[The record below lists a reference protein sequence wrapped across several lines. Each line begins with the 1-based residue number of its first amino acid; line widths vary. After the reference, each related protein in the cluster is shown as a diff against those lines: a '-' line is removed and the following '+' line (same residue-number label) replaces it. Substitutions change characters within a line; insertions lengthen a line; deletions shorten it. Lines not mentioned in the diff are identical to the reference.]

1 MKKLIIFSLLVVC
14 FVQATFAIP
23 AYPKPLKVKQAD
35 GSWITIQ
42 MHGDEHGH
50 YVMTSDGIPL
60 VFNAQLRNYEYA
72 DWKNGEVQASGIK
85 ATEASDRSAQVKKF
99 IESQDKSAILESFKR
114 ARLQQLQQV
123 FSARRN
129 ASLKN
134 GINSASPLSAVS
146 SLVSRSSSNPQEE
159 KLNNFPTTGEVHS
172 LVILVQFA
180 DTKFSTVGSDAHQ
193 FFNSML
199 NEPGFTYSNGAN
211 GSARDFYV
219 NSSNGKFQPQFDVIG
234 PVTLP
239 KKYSYYG
246 ANKGS
251 STDNPVA
258 LEEFVREACTL
269 ADPLVD
275 FSQYDHNQDGFIDNI
290 YFFYAGKG
298 EADSG
303 DGNAIWPHS
312 AYYADIAK
320 EAGVTQKSLK
330 LDGIEVGNYT
340 CSNEINGTII
350 TPQPAGIGTFVHEFG
365 HVLGLADHYDI
376 YYGMATFT
384 PGSFDTMDRASYN
397 NNGNT
402 PAAFSAYERACLG
415 WLDLTV
421 LKNGVDTLNVLPDLN
436 DSNKAYMVPVG
447 GTNDQEYFIME
458 NRQQKGWDAF
468 IPGHGML
475 LWHIDYEAK
484 AWEKNELNITGT
496 HQRVDIVE
504 ADNKLTDNT
513 RSGDPFPGT
522 SNVTQCNLTSWAGGK
537 VMSLDDIEEKDGII
551 NLMLGGLNL
560 KLNTPDV
567 KVTEVQDSSIVVGWT
582 DVPVAKRYVLN
593 ISSVVN
599 GKKES
604 LPLYNNKVYTAAQ
617 PSLHVEGL
625 SPETTYEITLQA
637 NRGSYS
643 SDVYTQQFTTAAI
656 PFSKYYVTDVKATA
670 VGKTG
675 FTASW
680 KGMEVADD
688 YVVTLHKLVYATEA
702 TQKGYDFSKE
712 LEGMPSLWKTNGNL
726 SVNNYG
732 EESPCLRLNKI
743 DTYLKMASVG
753 HRISSVKFFAKSS
766 SSTKA
771 TLAVEAYQNG
781 EWKQIA
787 TLQGGAD
794 MASGDT
800 YSYDLPELADSVRL
814 NVIQRT
820 SGAFYIDDVLLGC
833 NALIHEPVAAYQKV
847 STNGKTEFAFSGLD
861 TDATYALVVNA
872 SKKGELSYGSK
883 ELIVTPASSTGIS
896 SVTATPSRNGQKRY
910 YDLNGRRVPAK
921 EMRHGIYIV
930 KQGNSVYKIVR

>member
-1 MKKLIIFSLLVVC
+1 MKRIIIFSLLVVC
-14 FVQATFAIP
+14 FVQTTFAIP

-35 GSWITIQ
+35 GSWLTIQ
-42 MHGDEHGH
+42 MRGDEHGH
-50 YVMTSDGIPL
+50 YVLTSDGIPL
-60 VFNAQLRNYEYA
+60 VFNARQKNYEYA
-72 DWKNGEVQASGIK
+72 DWKDGKVQASGIK
-85 ATEASDRSAQVKKF
+85 AVEASERTAKVKAF
-99 IESQDKSAILESFKR
+99 VESQDKSAILESFKR
-114 ARLQQLQQV
+114 ARLQQLQQTL
-123 FSARRN
+123 SSRRN
-129 ASLKN
+129 ASLKV
-134 GINSASPLSAVS
+134 G
-146 SLVSRSSSNPQEE
+146 SNPQKE
-159 KLNNFPTTGEVHS
+159 KLNNFPTIGEVHS

-193 FFNSML
+193 FFNNML

-211 GSARDFYV
+211 GSARDFYL
-219 NSSNGKFQPQFDVIG
+219 NSSNGRFQPQFDVIG

-239 KKYSYYG
+239 EKYSYYG
-246 ANKGS
+246 ANQGS
-251 STDNPVA
+251 SVDNPA
-258 LEEFVREACTL
+258 RLEQFVREACTL

-275 FSQYDHNQDGFIDNI
+275 FSQYDHNQDGYIDNI

-312 AYYADIAK
+312 AYYSDMAK
-320 EAGVTQKSLK
+320 DAGLSETSLK

-340 CSNEINGTII
+340 CSNEINGTLI

-365 HVLGLADHYDI
+365 HVLGLADHYDVN
-376 YYGMATFT
+376 YGMTTFA
-384 PGSFDTMDRASYN
+384 PGSFDTMAQASYN

-421 LKNGVDTLNVLPDLN
+421 LKNGVDSLNVLPDLN
-436 DSNKAYMVPVG
+436 DSNKAYVVPVG
-447 GTNDQEYFIME
+447 GTNDEEYFIME
-458 NRQQKGWDAF
+458 NRQKKGWDAF

-475 LWHIDYEAK
+475 LWHIDYDAK

-513 RSGDPFPGT
+513 RAGDPFPGT

-643 SDVYTQQFTTAAI
+643 SDVYTQQLTTAAI

-680 KGMEVADD
+680 KGMEAADD
-688 YVVTLHKLVYATEA
+688 YVVTLHKLVYATES
-702 TQKGYDFSKE
+702 TQKGYDFSDE
-712 LEGMPSLWKTNGNL
+712 LEGMPSLWETNGNL
-726 SVNNYG
+726 SMNNYG

-743 DTYLKMASVG
+743 DTYLKMASAG
-753 HRISSVKFFAKSS
+753 NRISSVKFFAKSS

-847 STNGKTEFAFSGLD
+847 STNGKTEFAFSGLE

-872 SKKGELSYGSK
+872 SKKGELSYSSK

-896 SVTATPSRNGQKRY
+896 SVTVTPSRNGQKRF
-910 YDLNGRRVPAK
+910 YDLNGRRVSAK
-921 EMRHGIYIV
+921 EMRYGIYIV

>member
-1 MKKLIIFSLLVVC
+1 M
-14 FVQATFAIP
+14 QTTFAIP

-35 GSWITIQ
+35 GSWLTIQ
-42 MHGDEHGH
+42 MRGDEHGH
-50 YVMTSDGIPL
+50 YVLTSDGIPL
-60 VFNAQLRNYEYA
+60 VFNARQENYEYA
-72 DWKNGEVQASGIK
+72 DWKDGKVQASGIK
-85 ATEASDRSAQVKKF
+85 AVEASERTAKVKAF
-99 IESQDKSAILESFKR
+99 VESLDKSAILESFKR
-114 ARLQQLQQV
+114 ARLQQLQQTL
-123 FSARRN
+123 SSRRN
-129 ASLKN
+129 ASLKA
-134 GINSASPLSAVS
+134 G
-146 SLVSRSSSNPQEE
+146 SNPQKE
-159 KLNNFPTTGEVHS
+159 KLNNFPTIGEVHS

-193 FFNSML
+193 FFNNML

-211 GSARDFYV
+211 GSARDFYL
-219 NSSNGKFQPQFDVIG
+219 NSSNGRFQPQFDVIG

-239 KKYSYYG
+239 EKYSYYG
-246 ANKGS
+246 ANQGS
-251 STDNPVA
+251 SVDNPA
-258 LEEFVREACTL
+258 RLEQFVREACTL

-275 FSQYDHNQDGFIDNI
+275 FSQYDHNQDGYIDNI

-312 AYYADIAK
+312 AYYSDMAK
-320 EAGVTQKSLK
+320 DAGLSETSLK

-340 CSNEINGTII
+340 CSNEINGTLI

-365 HVLGLADHYDI
+365 HVLGLADHYDVN
-376 YYGMATFT
+376 YGMTTFA
-384 PGSFDTMDRASYN
+384 PGSFDTMAQASYN

-421 LKNGVDTLNVLPDLN
+421 LKNGVDSLNVLPDLN
-436 DSNKAYMVPVG
+436 DSNKAYVVPVG
-447 GTNDQEYFIME
+447 GTNDEEYFIME
-458 NRQQKGWDAF
+458 NRQKKGWDAF

-475 LWHIDYEAK
+475 LWHIDYDAK

-513 RSGDPFPGT
+513 RAGDPFPGT

-643 SDVYTQQFTTAAI
+643 SAVYTQQLTTAAI

-680 KGMEVADD
+680 EGMEAADD

-702 TQKGYDFSKE
+702 TQKGYDFSDE

-726 SVNNYG
+726 SMNNYG

-753 HRISSVKFFAKSS
+753 NRISSVKFFAKSS

-847 STNGKTEFAFSGLD
+847 STNGKTEFAFSGLE

-872 SKKGELSYGSK
+872 SKKGELSYSSK

-896 SVTATPSRNGQKRY
+896 SVTVTPSRNGQKRF
-910 YDLNGRRVPAK
+910 YDLNGRKVSAK

>member
-1 MKKLIIFSLLVVC
+1 M
-14 FVQATFAIP
+14 QTTFAIP

-35 GSWITIQ
+35 GSWLTIQ
-42 MHGDEHGH
+42 MRGDEHGH
-50 YVMTSDGIPL
+50 YVLTSDGIPL
-60 VFNAQLRNYEYA
+60 VFNARQENYEYA
-72 DWKNGEVQASGIK
+72 DWKDGKVQASGIK
-85 ATEASDRSAQVKKF
+85 AVEASERTAKVKAF
-99 IESQDKSAILESFKR
+99 VESLDKSAILESFKR
-114 ARLQQLQQV
+114 ARLQQLQQTL
-123 FSARRN
+123 SSRRN
-129 ASLKN
+129 ASLKA
-134 GINSASPLSAVS
+134 G
-146 SLVSRSSSNPQEE
+146 SNPQKE
-159 KLNNFPTTGEVHS
+159 KLNNFPTIGEVHS

-193 FFNSML
+193 FFNNML

-211 GSARDFYV
+211 GSARDFYL
-219 NSSNGKFQPQFDVIG
+219 NSSNGRFQPQFDVIG

-239 KKYSYYG
+239 EKYSYYG

-251 STDNPVA
+251 SVDNPA
-258 LEEFVREACTL
+258 RLEQFVREACTL

-275 FSQYDHNQDGFIDNI
+275 FSQYDHNQDGYIDNI

-312 AYYADIAK
+312 AYYSDMAK
-320 EAGVTQKSLK
+320 DAGLSETSLK
-330 LDGIEVGNYT
+330 LNGVEVGNYT
-340 CSNEINGTII
+340 CSNEINGTLI

-365 HVLGLADHYDI
+365 HVLGLADHYDVN
-376 YYGMATFT
+376 YGMTTFA
-384 PGSFDTMDRASYN
+384 PGSFDTMAQASYN

-447 GTNDQEYFIME
+447 GTNDEEYFIME
-458 NRQQKGWDAF
+458 NRQKKGWDAF

-475 LWHIDYEAK
+475 LWHIDYDAK
-484 AWEKNELNITGT
+484 AWEKNELNITVT

-513 RSGDPFPGT
+513 RAGDPFPGT

-643 SDVYTQQFTTAAI
+643 SAVYTQQLTTAAI

-680 KGMEVADD
+680 KGMEAADD
-688 YVVTLHKLVYATEA
+688 YVVTLHKLVYATES
-702 TQKGYDFSKE
+702 TQKGYDFSDE

-726 SVNNYG
+726 SMNNYG

-753 HRISSVKFFAKSS
+753 NRISSVKFFAKSS

-787 TLQGGAD
+787 TLWGGAD

-847 STNGKTEFAFSGLD
+847 STNGKTEFAFSGLE

-872 SKKGELSYGSK
+872 SKKGELSYSSK

-896 SVTATPSRNGQKRY
+896 SVTVTPSRNGQKRF
-910 YDLNGRRVPAK
+910 YDLNGRRVSAK

-930 KQGNSVYKIVR
+930 KQGNCVYKIVR

>member
-1 MKKLIIFSLLVVC
+1 MKKIIIFSLLVVC
-14 FVQATFAIP
+14 FVQTTFAIP

-35 GSWITIQ
+35 GSWLTIQ
-42 MHGDEHGH
+42 MRGDEHGH
-50 YVMTSDGIPL
+50 YVLTSDGIPL
-60 VFNAQLRNYEYA
+60 VFNARQENYEYA
-72 DWKNGEVQASGIK
+72 DWKDGKVQASGIK
-85 ATEASDRSAQVKKF
+85 AVEASERTAKVKAF
-99 IESQDKSAILESFKR
+99 VESLDESAILESFKR
-114 ARLQQLQQV
+114 ARLQQLQQTL
-123 FSARRN
+123 SSRRN
-129 ASLKN
+129 ASLKA
-134 GINSASPLSAVS
+134 G
-146 SLVSRSSSNPQEE
+146 SNPQKE
-159 KLNNFPTTGEVHS
+159 KLNNFPTIGEVHS

-193 FFNSML
+193 FFNNML

-211 GSARDFYV
+211 GSARDFYL
-219 NSSNGKFQPQFDVIG
+219 NSSVGRFQPQFDVIG

-239 KKYSYYG
+239 EKYSYYG
-246 ANKGS
+246 ANQGS
-251 STDNPVA
+251 SVDNPA
-258 LEEFVREACTL
+258 RLEQFVREACTL

-275 FSQYDHNQDGFIDNI
+275 FSQYDHNQDGYIDNI

-312 AYYADIAK
+312 AYYSDMAK
-320 EAGVTQKSLK
+320 DAGLSETSLK

-340 CSNEINGTII
+340 CSNEINGTLI

-365 HVLGLADHYDI
+365 HVLGLADHYDVN
-376 YYGMATFT
+376 YGMTTFA
-384 PGSFDTMDRASYN
+384 PGSFDTMAQASYN

-421 LKNGVDTLNVLPDLN
+421 LKNGVDSLNVLPDLN
-436 DSNKAYMVPVG
+436 DSNKAYVVPVG
-447 GTNDQEYFIME
+447 GTNDEEYFIME
-458 NRQQKGWDAF
+458 NRQKKGWDAF

-475 LWHIDYEAK
+475 LWHIDYDAK

-504 ADNKLTDNT
+504 ADNKLSDNT
-513 RSGDPFPGT
+513 RAGDPFPGT

-643 SDVYTQQFTTAAI
+643 SAVYTQQLTTAAI

-680 KGMEVADD
+680 EGMEAADD

-702 TQKGYDFSKE
+702 TQKGYDFSDE

-726 SVNNYG
+726 SMNNYG

-753 HRISSVKFFAKSS
+753 NRISSVKFFAKSS

-847 STNGKTEFAFSGLD
+847 STNGKTEFAFSGLE

-872 SKKGELSYGSK
+872 SKKGELSYSSK

-896 SVTATPSRNGQKRY
+896 SVTVTPSRNGQKRF
-910 YDLNGRRVPAK
+910 YDLNGRRVSAK

-930 KQGNSVYKIVR
+930 KQGNCVYKIVR

>member
-1 MKKLIIFSLLVVC
+1 M
-14 FVQATFAIP
+14 QTTFAIP

-35 GSWITIQ
+35 GSWLTIQ
-42 MHGDEHGH
+42 MRGDEHGH
-50 YVMTSDGIPL
+50 YVLTSDGIPL
-60 VFNAQLRNYEYA
+60 VFNARQKNYEYA
-72 DWKNGEVQASGIK
+72 DWKDGKVQASGIK
-85 ATEASDRSAQVKKF
+85 AVEASERTAKVKAFVK
-99 IESQDKSAILESFKR
+99 SQDKSAILESFKR
-114 ARLQQLQQV
+114 ARLQQLQQTL
-123 FSARRN
+123 SSRRN
-129 ASLKN
+129 ASLKV
-134 GINSASPLSAVS
+134 G
-146 SLVSRSSSNPQEE
+146 SNPQKE
-159 KLNNFPTTGEVHS
+159 KLNNFPTIGEVHS

-193 FFNSML
+193 FFNNML

-211 GSARDFYV
+211 GSARDFYL
-219 NSSNGKFQPQFDVIG
+219 NSSNGRFQPQFDVIG

-239 KKYSYYG
+239 EKYSYYG

-251 STDNPVA
+251 SVDNPVR

-269 ADPLVD
+269 ADPSVD

-303 DGNAIWPHS
+303 DGNALWPHS
-312 AYYADIAK
+312 AYYSDIASQ
-320 EAGVTQKSLK
+320 AGAAQTSLK
-330 LDGIEVGNYT
+330 LDGVEVGNYT

-365 HVLGLADHYDI
+365 HVLGLADHYDVN
-376 YYGMATFT
+376 YGITTFA
-384 PGSFDTMDRASYN
+384 PGYFDTMAQASYN

-436 DSNKAYMVPVG
+436 DSNKAYVVPVG

-475 LWHIDYEAK
+475 LWHIDYDAK
-484 AWEKNELNITGT
+484 AWEKNELNITAD

-504 ADNKLTDNT
+504 ADKKLTDNT
-513 RSGDPFPGT
+513 RAGDPFPGT

-537 VMSLDDIEEKDGII
+537 VMSLDDIEEKDGVI

-567 KVTEVQDSSIVVGWT
+567 KVAEVQDSSIVVGWT

-625 SPETTYEITLQA
+625 RPETTYEITLQA
-637 NRGSYS
+637 SRGSYS

-680 KGMEVADD
+680 KGMEAADD

-726 SVNNYG
+726 SMNNYG

-743 DTYLKMASVG
+743 DTYLKMASAG
-753 HRISSVKFFAKSS
+753 NRMSSVKFFAKSS

-833 NALIHEPVAAYQKV
+833 NALIHELVAAYQKV
-847 STNGKTEFAFSGLD
+847 STNGKTEFAFSGLE

-872 SKKGELSYGSK
+872 SKKGELSYSSQ

-896 SVTATPSRNGQKRY
+896 SVTATPSRNGQKRF
-910 YDLNGRRVPAK
+910 YDLNGRRVSAK

>member
-1 MKKLIIFSLLVVC
+1 MKKIIIFSLLVVC
-14 FVQATFAIP
+14 FVQTTFAIP

-35 GSWITIQ
+35 GSWLTIQ
-42 MHGDEHGH
+42 MRGDEHGH
-50 YVMTSDGIPL
+50 YVLTPDGIPL
-60 VFNAQLRNYEYA
+60 VFNARQENYEYA
-72 DWKNGEVQASGIK
+72 DWKDGKVQASGIK
-85 ATEASDRSAQVKKF
+85 AVEASERTAKVKAF
-99 IESQDKSAILESFKR
+99 VESLDKSAILESFKR
-114 ARLQQLQQV
+114 ARLQQLQQTL
-123 FSARRN
+123 SSRRN
-129 ASLKN
+129 ASLKA
-134 GINSASPLSAVS
+134 G
-146 SLVSRSSSNPQEE
+146 SNPQKE
-159 KLNNFPTTGEVHS
+159 KLNNFPTIGEVHS

-193 FFNSML
+193 FFNNML

-211 GSARDFYV
+211 GSARDFYL
-219 NSSNGKFQPQFDVIG
+219 NSSNGRFQPQFDVIG

-239 KKYSYYG
+239 EKYSYYG
-246 ANKGS
+246 ANQGS
-251 STDNPVA
+251 SVDNPA
-258 LEEFVREACTL
+258 RLEQFVREACTL

-275 FSQYDHNQDGFIDNI
+275 FSQYDHNQDGYIDNI

-312 AYYADIAK
+312 AYYSDMAK
-320 EAGVTQKSLK
+320 DAGLSETSLK

-340 CSNEINGTII
+340 CSNEINGTLI

-365 HVLGLADHYDI
+365 HVLGLADHYDVN
-376 YYGMATFT
+376 YGMTTFA
-384 PGSFDTMDRASYN
+384 PGSFDTMAQASYN

-421 LKNGVDTLNVLPDLN
+421 LKNGVDSLNVLPDLN
-436 DSNKAYMVPVG
+436 DSNKAYVVPVG
-447 GTNDQEYFIME
+447 GTNDEEYFIME
-458 NRQQKGWDAF
+458 NRQKKGWDAF

-475 LWHIDYEAK
+475 LWHIDYDAK

-513 RSGDPFPGT
+513 RAGDPFPGT

-643 SDVYTQQFTTAAI
+643 SDVYTQQLTTAAI

-680 KGMEVADD
+680 EGMEAADD

-702 TQKGYDFSKE
+702 TQKGYDFSDE

-726 SVNNYG
+726 SMNNYG

-753 HRISSVKFFAKSS
+753 NRISSVKFFAKSS

-847 STNGKTEFAFSGLD
+847 STNGKTEFAFSGLE

-872 SKKGELSYGSK
+872 SKKGELSYSSK

-896 SVTATPSRNGQKRY
+896 SVTVTPSRNGQKRF
-910 YDLNGRRVPAK
+910 YDLNGRRVSAK

-930 KQGNSVYKIVR
+930 KQGNCVYKIVR

>member
-1 MKKLIIFSLLVVC
+1 MKKIIILSLLVVC
-14 FVQATFAIP
+14 FVQTTFAIP

-35 GSWITIQ
+35 GSWLTIQ
-42 MHGDEHGH
+42 MRGDEHGH
-50 YVMTSDGIPL
+50 YVLTSDGIPL
-60 VFNAQLRNYEYA
+60 VFNARQKNYEYA
-72 DWKNGEVQASGIK
+72 DWKNGKVQASGFK
-85 ATEASDRSAQVKKF
+85 ATEVSERSAQVKSF
-99 IESQDKSAILESFKR
+99 IQAQDKSAILESFKR
-114 ARLQQLQQV
+114 ARLQQLQQTL
-123 FSARRN
+123 SSRRN
-129 ASLKN
+129 ASLKA
-134 GINSASPLSAVS
+134 G
-146 SLVSRSSSNPQEE
+146 SNPQKE
-159 KLNNFPTTGEVHS
+159 KLNNFPTIGEVHS

-180 DTKFSTVGSDAHQ
+180 DTKFSTVGSDAYQ
-193 FFNSML
+193 FFDNML

-211 GSARDFYV
+211 GSARDFYL
-219 NSSNGKFQPQFDVIG
+219 NSSNGRFQPKFDVIG

-239 KKYSYYG
+239 EKYSYYG

-251 STDNPVA
+251 SVDNPVR
-258 LEEFVREACTL
+258 LEEFVREACKL
-269 ADPLVD
+269 ADPSVD

-312 AYYADIAK
+312 AYYSDIASQ
-320 EAGVTQKSLK
+320 AGAAQTSLK
-330 LDGIEVGNYT
+330 LDGVEVGNYT

-365 HVLGLADHYDI
+365 HVLGLADHYDVN
-376 YYGMATFT
+376 YGITTFA
-384 PGSFDTMDRASYN
+384 PGYFDTMAQASYN

-436 DSNKAYMVPVG
+436 DSNKAYVVPVG

-475 LWHIDYEAK
+475 LWHIDYDAK

-513 RSGDPFPGT
+513 CSGDPFPGT

-617 PSLHVEGL
+617 PSLHVERL

-680 KGMEVADD
+680 KGMEAADD

-726 SVNNYG
+726 SMNNYG

-743 DTYLKMASVG
+743 DTYLKMASAG
-753 HRISSVKFFAKSS
+753 NRISSVKFFAKSS

>member
-1 MKKLIIFSLLVVC
+1 MKKIIIFSLLVVC
-14 FVQATFAIP
+14 FVQTTFAIP

-35 GSWITIQ
+35 GSWLTIQ
-42 MHGDEHGH
+42 MRGDEHGH
-50 YVMTSDGIPL
+50 YVLTSDGIPL
-60 VFNAQLRNYEYA
+60 VFNARQENYEYA
-72 DWKNGEVQASGIK
+72 DWKDGKVQASGIK
-85 ATEASDRSAQVKKF
+85 AVEASERTAKVKAF
-99 IESQDKSAILESFKR
+99 VESLDKSAILESFKR
-114 ARLQQLQQV
+114 ARLQQLQQTL
-123 FSARRN
+123 SSRRN
-129 ASLKN
+129 ASLKA
-134 GINSASPLSAVS
+134 G
-146 SLVSRSSSNPQEE
+146 SNPQKE
-159 KLNNFPTTGEVHS
+159 KLNNFPTIGEVHS

-193 FFNSML
+193 FFNNML

-211 GSARDFYV
+211 GSARDFYL
-219 NSSNGKFQPQFDVIG
+219 NSSNGRFQPQFDVIG

-239 KKYSYYG
+239 EKYSYYG
-246 ANKGS
+246 ANQGS
-251 STDNPVA
+251 SVDNPA
-258 LEEFVREACTL
+258 RLEQFVREACTL

-275 FSQYDHNQDGFIDNI
+275 FSQYDHNQDGYIDNI

-312 AYYADIAK
+312 AYYSDMAK
-320 EAGVTQKSLK
+320 DAGLSETSLK

-340 CSNEINGTII
+340 CSNEINGTLI

-365 HVLGLADHYDI
+365 HVLGLADHYDVN
-376 YYGMATFT
+376 YGMTTFA
-384 PGSFDTMDRASYN
+384 PGSFDTMAQASYN

-421 LKNGVDTLNVLPDLN
+421 LKNGVDSLNVLPDLN
-436 DSNKAYMVPVG
+436 DSNKAYVVPVG
-447 GTNDQEYFIME
+447 GTNDEEYFIME
-458 NRQQKGWDAF
+458 NRQKKGWDAF

-475 LWHIDYEAK
+475 LWHIDYDAK

-513 RSGDPFPGT
+513 RAGDPFPGT

-643 SDVYTQQFTTAAI
+643 SAVYTQQLTTAAI

-680 KGMEVADD
+680 EGMEAADD

-702 TQKGYDFSKE
+702 TQKGYDFSDE

-726 SVNNYG
+726 SMNNYG

-753 HRISSVKFFAKSS
+753 NRISSVKFFAKSS
-766 SSTKA
+766 FSTKA

-847 STNGKTEFAFSGLD
+847 STNGKTEFAFSGLE

-872 SKKGELSYGSK
+872 SKKGELSYSSK

-896 SVTATPSRNGQKRY
+896 SVTVTPSRNGQKRF
-910 YDLNGRRVPAK
+910 YDLNGRRVSAK

-930 KQGNSVYKIVR
+930 KQGNCVYKIVR

>member
-320 EAGVTQKSLK
+320 EAGGTQKSLK

-458 NRQQKGWDAF
+458 NRQQKG
-468 IPGHGML
+468 
-475 LWHIDYEAK
+475 
-484 AWEKNELNITGT
+484 
-496 HQRVDIVE
+496 
-504 ADNKLTDNT
+504 
-513 RSGDPFPGT
+513 
-522 SNVTQCNLTSWAGGK
+522 
-537 VMSLDDIEEKDGII
+537 
-551 NLMLGGLNL
+551 
-560 KLNTPDV
+560 
-567 KVTEVQDSSIVVGWT
+567 
-582 DVPVAKRYVLN
+582 
-593 ISSVVN
+593 
-599 GKKES
+599 
-604 LPLYNNKVYTAAQ
+604 
-617 PSLHVEGL
+617 
-625 SPETTYEITLQA
+625 
-637 NRGSYS
+637 
-643 SDVYTQQFTTAAI
+643 
-656 PFSKYYVTDVKATA
+656 
-670 VGKTG
+670 
-675 FTASW
+675 
-680 KGMEVADD
+680 
-688 YVVTLHKLVYATEA
+688 
-702 TQKGYDFSKE
+702 
-712 LEGMPSLWKTNGNL
+712 
-726 SVNNYG
+726 
-732 EESPCLRLNKI
+732 
-743 DTYLKMASVG
+743 
-753 HRISSVKFFAKSS
+753 
-766 SSTKA
+766 
-771 TLAVEAYQNG
+771 
-781 EWKQIA
+781 
-787 TLQGGAD
+787 
-794 MASGDT
+794 
-800 YSYDLPELADSVRL
+800 
-814 NVIQRT
+814 
-820 SGAFYIDDVLLGC
+820 
-833 NALIHEPVAAYQKV
+833 
-847 STNGKTEFAFSGLD
+847 
-861 TDATYALVVNA
+861 
-872 SKKGELSYGSK
+872 
-883 ELIVTPASSTGIS
+883 
-896 SVTATPSRNGQKRY
+896 
-910 YDLNGRRVPAK
+910 
-921 EMRHGIYIV
+921 
-930 KQGNSVYKIVR
+930 

>member
-1 MKKLIIFSLLVVC
+1 MKKIIIFSLLVVC
-14 FVQATFAIP
+14 FVQTTFAIP

-35 GSWITIQ
+35 GSWLTIQ
-42 MHGDEHGH
+42 MRGDEHGH
-50 YVMTSDGIPL
+50 YVLTSDGIPL
-60 VFNAQLRNYEYA
+60 VFNARQENYEYA
-72 DWKNGEVQASGIK
+72 DWKDGKVQASGIK
-85 ATEASDRSAQVKKF
+85 AVEASERTAKVKAF
-99 IESQDKSAILESFKR
+99 VESLDKSAILESFKR
-114 ARLQQLQQV
+114 ARLQQLQQTL
-123 FSARRN
+123 SSRRN
-129 ASLKN
+129 ASLKA
-134 GINSASPLSAVS
+134 G
-146 SLVSRSSSNPQEE
+146 SNPQKE
-159 KLNNFPTTGEVHS
+159 KLNNFPTIGEVHS

-193 FFNSML
+193 FFNNML

-211 GSARDFYV
+211 GSARDFYL
-219 NSSNGKFQPQFDVIG
+219 NSSNGRFQPQFDVIG

-239 KKYSYYG
+239 EKYSYYG
-246 ANKGS
+246 ANQGS
-251 STDNPVA
+251 SVDNPA
-258 LEEFVREACTL
+258 RLEQFVREACTL

-275 FSQYDHNQDGFIDNI
+275 FSQYDHNQDGYIDNI

-312 AYYADIAK
+312 AYYSDMAK
-320 EAGVTQKSLK
+320 DAGLSETSLK

-340 CSNEINGTII
+340 CSNEINGTLI

-365 HVLGLADHYDI
+365 HVLGLADHYDVN
-376 YYGMATFT
+376 YGMTTFA
-384 PGSFDTMDRASYN
+384 PGSFDTMAQASYN

-421 LKNGVDTLNVLPDLN
+421 LKNGVDSLNVLPDLN
-436 DSNKAYMVPVG
+436 DSNKAYVVPVG
-447 GTNDQEYFIME
+447 ETNDEEYFIME
-458 NRQQKGWDAF
+458 NRQKKGWDAF

-475 LWHIDYEAK
+475 LWHIDYDAK

-513 RSGDPFPGT
+513 RAGDPFPGT

-643 SDVYTQQFTTAAI
+643 SDVYTQQLTTAAI

-680 KGMEVADD
+680 EGMEAADD

-702 TQKGYDFSKE
+702 TQKGYDFSDE

-726 SVNNYG
+726 SMNNYG

-753 HRISSVKFFAKSS
+753 NRISSVKFFAKSS

-847 STNGKTEFAFSGLD
+847 STNGKTEFAFSGLE

-872 SKKGELSYGSK
+872 SKKGELSYSSK

-896 SVTATPSRNGQKRY
+896 SVTVTPSRNGQKRF
-910 YDLNGRRVPAK
+910 YDLNGRRVSAK

-930 KQGNSVYKIVR
+930 KQGNCVYKIVR

>member
-1 MKKLIIFSLLVVC
+1 M
-14 FVQATFAIP
+14 
-23 AYPKPLKVKQAD
+23 
-35 GSWITIQ
+35 
-42 MHGDEHGH
+42 
-50 YVMTSDGIPL
+50 
-60 VFNAQLRNYEYA
+60 AQ
-72 DWKNGEVQASGIK
+72 
-85 ATEASDRSAQVKKF
+85 
-99 IESQDKSAILESFKR
+99 
-114 ARLQQLQQV
+114 
-123 FSARRN
+123 
-129 ASLKN
+129 
-134 GINSASPLSAVS
+134 
-146 SLVSRSSSNPQEE
+146 
-159 KLNNFPTTGEVHS
+159 
-172 LVILVQFA
+172 
-180 DTKFSTVGSDAHQ
+180 
-193 FFNSML
+193 
-199 NEPGFTYSNGAN
+199 
-211 GSARDFYV
+211 
-219 NSSNGKFQPQFDVIG
+219 
-234 PVTLP
+234 
-239 KKYSYYG
+239 
-246 ANKGS
+246 
-251 STDNPVA
+251 
-258 LEEFVREACTL
+258 
-269 ADPLVD
+269 
-275 FSQYDHNQDGFIDNI
+275 
-290 YFFYAGKG
+290 
-298 EADSG
+298 
-303 DGNAIWPHS
+303 
-312 AYYADIAK
+312 
-320 EAGVTQKSLK
+320 
-330 LDGIEVGNYT
+330 
-340 CSNEINGTII
+340 
-350 TPQPAGIGTFVHEFG
+350 
-365 HVLGLADHYDI
+365 
-376 YYGMATFT
+376 
-384 PGSFDTMDRASYN
+384 ASYN

-436 DSNKAYMVPVG
+436 DSNKAYVVPVG

-458 NRQQKGWDAF
+458 NRQQKGWDKF

-475 LWHIDYEAK
+475 LWHIDYDAK

-496 HQRVDIVE
+496 HQRLDIVE

-513 RSGDPFPGT
+513 RAGDPFPGT

-537 VMSLDDIEEKDGII
+537 VMSLDDIEEKDGFI

-582 DVPVAKRYVLN
+582 DVPVAKQYVLN

-617 PSLHVEGL
+617 PSLHVERL

-680 KGMEVADD
+680 KGMEAADD

-726 SVNNYG
+726 SMNNYG

-743 DTYLKMASVG
+743 DTYLKVASAG
-753 HRISSVKFFAKSS
+753 NRISSVKFFAKSS

-847 STNGKTEFAFSGLD
+847 STNGKTEFAFSGLE

-872 SKKGELSYGSK
+872 SKKGELSYSSK

-896 SVTATPSRNGQKRY
+896 SVTATPSRNGQKRF
-910 YDLNGRRVPAK
+910 YDLNGRRVSAK

>member
-1 MKKLIIFSLLVVC
+1 MKRIIIFSLLVVC
-14 FVQATFAIP
+14 FVQTTFAIP

-35 GSWITIQ
+35 GSWLTIQ
-42 MHGDEHGH
+42 MRGDEHGH
-50 YVMTSDGIPL
+50 YVLTSDGIPL
-60 VFNAQLRNYEYA
+60 VFNARQKNYEYA
-72 DWKNGEVQASGIK
+72 DWKDGKVQASGIK
-85 ATEASDRSAQVKKF
+85 AAEASERTAKVKAFVK
-99 IESQDKSAILESFKR
+99 SQDKSAILESFKR
-114 ARLQQLQQV
+114 ARLQQLQQTL
-123 FSARRN
+123 SSRRN
-129 ASLKN
+129 VSLK
-134 GINSASPLSAVS
+134 A
-146 SLVSRSSSNPQEE
+146 SSNPQKE
-159 KLNNFPTTGEVHS
+159 KLNNFPTIGEVHS

-193 FFNSML
+193 FFNNML

-211 GSARDFYV
+211 GSARDFYL
-219 NSSNGKFQPQFDVIG
+219 NSSNGRFQPQFDVIG

-239 KKYSYYG
+239 EKYSYYG

-251 STDNPVA
+251 SVDNPVR

-269 ADPLVD
+269 AAPSVD

-303 DGNAIWPHS
+303 DGNALWPHS
-312 AYYADIAK
+312 AYYSDMAK
-320 EAGVTQKSLK
+320 DAGLSETSLK

-340 CSNEINGTII
+340 CSNEINGTLI

-365 HVLGLADHYDI
+365 HVLGLADHYDVN
-376 YYGMATFT
+376 YGMTTFA
-384 PGSFDTMDRASYN
+384 PGSFDTMAQASYN

-421 LKNGVDTLNVLPDLN
+421 LKNGVDSLNVLPDLN
-436 DSNKAYMVPVG
+436 DSNKAYVVPVG
-447 GTNDQEYFIME
+447 GTNDEEYFIME

-475 LWHIDYEAK
+475 LWHIDYDAK

-513 RSGDPFPGT
+513 RAGDPFPGT

-582 DVPVAKRYVLN
+582 DVPVAKQYVLN

-604 LPLYNNKVYTAAQ
+604 LPLYKNKVYTVAQ
-617 PSLHVEGL
+617 PSLHVERL

-656 PFSKYYVTDVKATA
+656 PFSKYYVTGVKATA

-680 KGMEVADD
+680 KGMEAADD

-726 SVNNYG
+726 SMNNYG

-743 DTYLKMASVG
+743 DTYLKMASAG
-753 HRISSVKFFAKSS
+753 NRISSVKFFAKSS

-847 STNGKTEFAFSGLD
+847 STNGKTEFAFSGLE

-872 SKKGELSYGSK
+872 SKKGELSYSSK

-896 SVTATPSRNGQKRY
+896 SVTATPSRNGQKRF
-910 YDLNGRRVPAK
+910 YDLNGRRVSAK

-930 KQGNSVYKIVR
+930 KQGHSVYKIVR

>member
-1 MKKLIIFSLLVVC
+1 MKRIIIFSLLVVC
-14 FVQATFAIP
+14 FVQTTFAIP

-35 GSWITIQ
+35 GSWLTIQ
-42 MHGDEHGH
+42 MRGDEHGH
-50 YVMTSDGIPL
+50 YVLTSDGIPL
-60 VFNAQLRNYEYA
+60 VFNARQKNYEYA
-72 DWKNGEVQASGIK
+72 DWKDGKVQASGIK
-85 ATEASDRSAQVKKF
+85 AVEVSERTAKVKAF
-99 IESQDKSAILESFKR
+99 VESQDKSAILESFKR
-114 ARLQQLQQV
+114 ARLQQLQQTL
-123 FSARRN
+123 SSRRN
-129 ASLKN
+129 ASLKV
-134 GINSASPLSAVS
+134 GSC
-146 SLVSRSSSNPQEE
+146 PQKE
-159 KLNNFPTTGEVHS
+159 KLNNFPTIGEVHS

-193 FFNSML
+193 FFNNML

-211 GSARDFYV
+211 GSARDFYL
-219 NSSNGKFQPQFDVIG
+219 NSSNGRFQPQFDVIG

-239 KKYSYYG
+239 EKYSYYG

-251 STDNPVA
+251 SVDNPA
-258 LEEFVREACTL
+258 RLEQFVREACTL

-275 FSQYDHNQDGFIDNI
+275 FSQYDHNQDGYIDNI

-312 AYYADIAK
+312 AYYSDMAK
-320 EAGVTQKSLK
+320 DAGLSETSLK
-330 LDGIEVGNYT
+330 LNGVEVGNYT
-340 CSNEINGTII
+340 CSNEINGTLI

-365 HVLGLADHYDI
+365 HVLGLADHYDVN
-376 YYGMATFT
+376 YGMTTFA
-384 PGSFDTMDRASYN
+384 PGSFDTMAQASYN

-415 WLDLTV
+415 WIDLTM
-421 LKNGVDTLNVLPDLN
+421 LKNGVDSLNVLPDLN
-436 DSNKAYMVPVG
+436 DSNKAYVVPVG
-447 GTNDQEYFIME
+447 GTNDEEYFIME
-458 NRQQKGWDAF
+458 NRQKKGWDAF

-475 LWHIDYEAK
+475 LWHIDYDAK

-513 RSGDPFPGT
+513 RAGDPFPGT

-643 SDVYTQQFTTAAI
+643 SDVYTQQLTTAAI

-680 KGMEVADD
+680 KGMEAADD
-688 YVVTLHKLVYATEA
+688 YVVTLHKLVYATES

-712 LEGMPSLWKTNGNL
+712 LDGMPSLWKTNGNL
-726 SVNNYG
+726 SMNNYG

-743 DTYLKMASVG
+743 DTYLKMASAG
-753 HRISSVKFFAKSS
+753 NRISSVKFFAKSS

-847 STNGKTEFAFSGLD
+847 STNGKTEFAFSGLE

-872 SKKGELSYGSK
+872 SKKGELSYSSK
-883 ELIVTPASSTGIS
+883 ELIVTPASSTGIG
-896 SVTATPSRNGQKRY
+896 SVTATPSRNGQKRF
-910 YDLNGRRVPAK
+910 YDLNGRRVSAK

>member
-1 MKKLIIFSLLVVC
+1 M
-14 FVQATFAIP
+14 QTTFAIP

-35 GSWITIQ
+35 GSWLTIQ
-42 MHGDEHGH
+42 MRGDEHGH
-50 YVMTSDGIPL
+50 YVLTSDGIPL
-60 VFNAQLRNYEYA
+60 VFNARQENYEYA
-72 DWKNGEVQASGIK
+72 DWKDGKVQASGIK
-85 ATEASDRSAQVKKF
+85 AVEASERTAKVKAF
-99 IESQDKSAILESFKR
+99 VESLDKSAILESFKR
-114 ARLQQLQQV
+114 ARLQQLQQTL
-123 FSARRN
+123 SSRRN
-129 ASLKN
+129 ASLKA
-134 GINSASPLSAVS
+134 G
-146 SLVSRSSSNPQEE
+146 SNPQKE
-159 KLNNFPTTGEVHS
+159 KLNNFPTIGEVHS

-193 FFNSML
+193 FFNNML

-211 GSARDFYV
+211 GSARDFYL
-219 NSSNGKFQPQFDVIG
+219 NSSNGRFQPQFDVIG

-239 KKYSYYG
+239 EKYSYYG
-246 ANKGS
+246 ANQGS
-251 STDNPVA
+251 SVDNPA
-258 LEEFVREACTL
+258 RLEQFVREACTL

-275 FSQYDHNQDGFIDNI
+275 FSQYDHNQDGYIDNI

-312 AYYADIAK
+312 AYYSDMAK
-320 EAGVTQKSLK
+320 DAGLSETSLK

-340 CSNEINGTII
+340 CSNEINGTLI

-365 HVLGLADHYDI
+365 HVLGLADHYDVN
-376 YYGMATFT
+376 YGMTTFA
-384 PGSFDTMDRASYN
+384 PGSFDTMAQASYN

-421 LKNGVDTLNVLPDLN
+421 LKNGVDSLNVLPDLN
-436 DSNKAYMVPVG
+436 DSNKAYVVPVG
-447 GTNDQEYFIME
+447 GTNDEEYFIME
-458 NRQQKGWDAF
+458 NRQKKGWDAF

-475 LWHIDYEAK
+475 LWHIDYDAK

-513 RSGDPFPGT
+513 RAGDPFPGT

-643 SDVYTQQFTTAAI
+643 SDVYTQQLTTAAI

-680 KGMEVADD
+680 EGMEAADD

-702 TQKGYDFSKE
+702 TQKGYDFSDE

-726 SVNNYG
+726 SMNNYG

-753 HRISSVKFFAKSS
+753 NRISSVKFFAKSS

-847 STNGKTEFAFSGLD
+847 STNGKTEFAFSGLE

-872 SKKGELSYGSK
+872 SKKGELSYSSK

-896 SVTATPSRNGQKRY
+896 SVTVTPSRNGQKRF
-910 YDLNGRRVPAK
+910 YDLNGRRVSAK

-930 KQGNSVYKIVR
+930 KQGNCVYKIVR

>member
-1 MKKLIIFSLLVVC
+1 MKRIIIFSLLVVC
-14 FVQATFAIP
+14 FVQTTFAIP

-35 GSWITIQ
+35 GSWLTIQ
-42 MHGDEHGH
+42 MRGDEHGH
-50 YVMTSDGIPL
+50 YVLTSDGIPV
-60 VFNAQLRNYEYA
+60 VFNARQRNYEYA
-72 DWKNGEVQASGIK
+72 DWKDGKVQASGIK
-85 ATEASDRSAQVKKF
+85 AVEASERTAKVKAF
-99 IESQDKSAILESFKR
+99 VEGQDKSAILESFKR

-123 FSARRN
+123 LSARRN
-129 ASLKN
+129 VSLK
-134 GINSASPLSAVS
+134 A
-146 SLVSRSSSNPQEE
+146 SSNPQKE
-159 KLNNFPTTGEVHS
+159 KLNNFPTIGEVHS

-193 FFNSML
+193 FFNNML

-211 GSARDFYV
+211 GSARDFYL
-219 NSSNGKFQPQFDVIG
+219 NSSNGRFQPKFDVIG

-239 KKYSYYG
+239 EKYSYYG

-251 STDNPVA
+251 SVDNPVR

-269 ADPLVD
+269 ADPSVD

-312 AYYADIAK
+312 AYYSDIASQ
-320 EAGVTQKSLK
+320 AGTAQTSLK
-330 LDGIEVGNYT
+330 LDGVEVGNYT
-340 CSNEINGTII
+340 CSNEINGTLI

-365 HVLGLADHYDI
+365 HVLGLADHYDVN
-376 YYGMATFT
+376 YGITTFA
-384 PGSFDTMDRASYN
+384 PGSFDTMAQASYN

-436 DSNKAYMVPVG
+436 DSNKAYVVPVG

-475 LWHIDYEAK
+475 LWHIDYDAK

-513 RSGDPFPGT
+513 RAGDPFPGT

-537 VMSLDDIEEKDGII
+537 VMSLDDIEEKDGVI

-567 KVTEVQDSSIVVGWT
+567 KVTEVQDSSIVIGWT

-680 KGMEVADD
+680 KGMEAADD

-726 SVNNYG
+726 SMNNYG

-743 DTYLKMASVG
+743 DTYLKMASAG
-753 HRISSVKFFAKSS
+753 NRISSVKFFAKSS

-814 NVIQRT
+814 NVIKRT

-847 STNGKTEFAFSGLD
+847 STNGKTEFAFSGLE

-872 SKKGELSYGSK
+872 SKKGELSYSSK

-896 SVTATPSRNGQKRY
+896 SVTATPSRNGQKRF
-910 YDLNGRRVPAK
+910 YDLNGRRVSAK

-930 KQGNSVYKIVR
+930 KQGHSVYKIVR

>member
-1 MKKLIIFSLLVVC
+1 M
-14 FVQATFAIP
+14 QTTFAIP

-42 MHGDEHGH
+42 MRGDQHGH
-50 YVMTSDGIPL
+50 YVLTSDGIPL
-60 VFNAQLRNYEYA
+60 VFNARQKNYEYA
-72 DWKNGEVQASGIK
+72 DWKDGKVQASGIK
-85 ATEASDRSAQVKKF
+85 AVEASERTAKVKAF
-99 IESQDKSAILESFKR
+99 VESQDKSAILESFKR
-114 ARLQQLQQV
+114 ARLQQLQQTL
-123 FSARRN
+123 SSRRN
-129 ASLKN
+129 ASLKA
-134 GINSASPLSAVS
+134 G
-146 SLVSRSSSNPQEE
+146 SNPQKE
-159 KLNNFPTTGEVHS
+159 KLNNFPTIGEVHS

-193 FFNSML
+193 FFNNML

-211 GSARDFYV
+211 GSARDFYL
-219 NSSNGKFQPQFDVIG
+219 NSSNGRFQPQFDVIG

-239 KKYSYYG
+239 EKYSYYG
-246 ANKGS
+246 ANQGS
-251 STDNPVA
+251 SVDNPA
-258 LEEFVREACTL
+258 RLEQFVREACTL

-275 FSQYDHNQDGFIDNI
+275 FSQYDHNQDGYIDNI

-312 AYYADIAK
+312 AYYSDMAK
-320 EAGVTQKSLK
+320 DAGLSETSLK

-340 CSNEINGTII
+340 CSNEINGTLI

-365 HVLGLADHYDI
+365 HVLGLADHYDVN
-376 YYGMATFT
+376 YGMTTFA
-384 PGSFDTMDRASYN
+384 PGSFDTMAQASYN

-421 LKNGVDTLNVLPDLN
+421 LKNGVDSLNVLPDLN
-436 DSNKAYMVPVG
+436 DSNKAYVVPVG
-447 GTNDQEYFIME
+447 GTNDEEYFIME

-475 LWHIDYEAK
+475 LWHIDYDAK

-513 RSGDPFPGT
+513 RAGDPFPGT

-617 PSLHVEGL
+617 PSLHVERL

-680 KGMEVADD
+680 KGMEAADD

-726 SVNNYG
+726 SMNNYG

-743 DTYLKMASVG
+743 DTYLKMASAG
-753 HRISSVKFFAKSS
+753 NRISSVKFFAKSS

-847 STNGKTEFAFSGLD
+847 STNGKTEFAFSGLE

-872 SKKGELSYGSK
+872 SKKGELSYSSK

-896 SVTATPSRNGQKRY
+896 SVTVTPSRNGQKRF
-910 YDLNGRRVPAK
+910 YDLNGRRVSAK

-930 KQGNSVYKIVR
+930 KQGNCVYKIVR

>member
-1 MKKLIIFSLLVVC
+1 MKRIIIFSLLVVC
-14 FVQATFAIP
+14 FVQTTFAIP

-35 GSWITIQ
+35 GSWLTIQ
-42 MHGDEHGH
+42 MRGDEHGH
-50 YVMTSDGIPL
+50 YVLTSDGIPL
-60 VFNAQLRNYEYA
+60 VFNARQKNYEYA
-72 DWKNGEVQASGIK
+72 DWKDGKVQASGIK
-85 ATEASDRSAQVKKF
+85 AAEASERTAKVKAF
-99 IESQDKSAILESFKR
+99 VESLDKSAILESFKR
-114 ARLQQLQQV
+114 ARLQQLQQTL
-123 FSARRN
+123 SSRRN
-129 ASLKN
+129 ASLKA
-134 GINSASPLSAVS
+134 G
-146 SLVSRSSSNPQEE
+146 SNPQKE
-159 KLNNFPTTGEVHS
+159 KLNNFPTIGEVHS

-193 FFNSML
+193 FFNNML

-211 GSARDFYV
+211 GSARDFYL
-219 NSSNGKFQPQFDVIG
+219 NSSNGRFQPQFDVIG

-239 KKYSYYG
+239 EKYSYYG
-246 ANKGS
+246 ANQGS
-251 STDNPVA
+251 SVDNPA
-258 LEEFVREACTL
+258 RLEQFVREACTL

-275 FSQYDHNQDGFIDNI
+275 FSQYDHNQDGYIDNI

-312 AYYADIAK
+312 AYYSDMAK
-320 EAGVTQKSLK
+320 DAGLSETSLK

-340 CSNEINGTII
+340 CSNEINGTLI

-365 HVLGLADHYDI
+365 HVLGLADHYDVN
-376 YYGMATFT
+376 YGMTTFA
-384 PGSFDTMDRASYN
+384 PGSFDTMAQASYN

-421 LKNGVDTLNVLPDLN
+421 LKNGVDSLNVLPDLN
-436 DSNKAYMVPVG
+436 DSNKAYVVPVG
-447 GTNDQEYFIME
+447 GTNDEEYFIME
-458 NRQQKGWDAF
+458 NRQKKGWDAF

-475 LWHIDYEAK
+475 LWHIDYDAK

-513 RSGDPFPGT
+513 RAGDPFPGT

-643 SDVYTQQFTTAAI
+643 SDVYTQQLTTAVI

-680 KGMEVADD
+680 KGMEAADD

-712 LEGMPSLWKTNGNL
+712 LDGMPSLWETNGNL
-726 SVNNYG
+726 SMNNYG

-743 DTYLKMASVG
+743 DTYLKMASAG
-753 HRISSVKFFAKSS
+753 NRISSVKFFAKSS

-847 STNGKTEFAFSGLD
+847 STNGKTEFAFSGLE

-872 SKKGELSYGSK
+872 SKKGELSYSSK

-896 SVTATPSRNGQKRY
+896 SVTATPSRNGQKRF
-910 YDLNGRRVPAK
+910 YDLNGRRVSAK

>member
-1 MKKLIIFSLLVVC
+1 M
-14 FVQATFAIP
+14 QTTFAIP

-35 GSWITIQ
+35 GSWLTIQ
-42 MHGDEHGH
+42 MRGDEHGH
-50 YVMTSDGIPL
+50 YVLTSDGIPL
-60 VFNAQLRNYEYA
+60 VFNARQKNYEYA
-72 DWKNGEVQASGIK
+72 DWKDGKVQASGIK
-85 ATEASDRSAQVKKF
+85 AAEASERTAKVKAFVK
-99 IESQDKSAILESFKR
+99 SQDKSAILESFKR
-114 ARLQQLQQV
+114 ARLQQLQQTL
-123 FSARRN
+123 SSRRN
-129 ASLKN
+129 VSLK
-134 GINSASPLSAVS
+134 A
-146 SLVSRSSSNPQEE
+146 SSNPQKE
-159 KLNNFPTTGEVHS
+159 KLNNFPTIGEVHS

-193 FFNSML
+193 FFNNML

-211 GSARDFYV
+211 GSARDFYL
-219 NSSNGKFQPQFDVIG
+219 NSSNGRFQPQFDVIG

-239 KKYSYYG
+239 EKYSYYG
-246 ANKGS
+246 ANQGS
-251 STDNPVA
+251 SVDNPA
-258 LEEFVREACTL
+258 RLEQFVREACTL

-275 FSQYDHNQDGFIDNI
+275 FSQYDHNQDGYIDNI

-312 AYYADIAK
+312 AYYSDMAK
-320 EAGVTQKSLK
+320 DAGLSETSLK
-330 LDGIEVGNYT
+330 LNGVEVGNYT
-340 CSNEINGTII
+340 CSNEINGTLI

-365 HVLGLADHYDI
+365 HVLGLADHYDVN
-376 YYGMATFT
+376 YGITTFA
-384 PGSFDTMDRASYN
+384 PGSFDTMAQASYN

-475 LWHIDYEAK
+475 LWHIDYDAK

-513 RSGDPFPGT
+513 RAGDPFPGT

-537 VMSLDDIEEKDGII
+537 VMSLDDIEEKDGVI

-593 ISSVVN
+593 ISFVVN

-637 NRGSYS
+637 SRGSYS

-675 FTASW
+675 FMASW
-680 KGMEVADD
+680 KGMEAADD

-726 SVNNYG
+726 SMNNYG

-743 DTYLKMASVG
+743 DTYLKMASAG
-753 HRISSVKFFAKSS
+753 NRISSVKFFAKSS

-800 YSYDLPELADSVRL
+800 YSYELPELADSVRL

-847 STNGKTEFAFSGLD
+847 STHGKTEFAFSGLES
-861 TDATYALVVNA
+861 DATYALVVNG
-872 SKKGELSYGSK
+872 SKKGELSYNSK

-896 SVTATPSRNGQKRY
+896 SVTATPSRNGKKVF
-910 YDLNGRRVPAK
+910 YDLNGRRVSDK
-921 EMRHGIYIV
+921 ELRHGIYIV

>member
-199 NEPGFTYSNGAN
+199 NKPGFTYSNGAN

-376 YYGMATFT
+376 YNGMATFT

-475 LWHIDYEAK
+475 LWHIDYDAK

-625 SPETTYEITLQA
+625 SPETAYEITLQA

-680 KGMEVADD
+680 KGMEAADD

-726 SVNNYG
+726 SMNNYG

-872 SKKGELSYGSK
+872 SKKGELSYDSK

-910 YDLNGRRVPAK
+910 YDLNGRRVSAT

>member
-1 MKKLIIFSLLVVC
+1 M
-14 FVQATFAIP
+14 QTTFAIP

-35 GSWITIQ
+35 GSWLTIQ
-42 MHGDEHGH
+42 MRGDEHGH
-50 YVMTSDGIPL
+50 YVLTSDGIPL
-60 VFNAQLRNYEYA
+60 VFNARQKNYEYA
-72 DWKNGEVQASGIK
+72 DWKNGKVQASGFK
-85 ATEASDRSAQVKKF
+85 ATDVSERSAQVKSF
-99 IESQDKSAILESFKR
+99 IQAQDKSAILESFKR
-114 ARLQQLQQV
+114 ARLQQLQQTL
-123 FSARRN
+123 SSRRN
-129 ASLKN
+129 ASLKA
-134 GINSASPLSAVS
+134 G
-146 SLVSRSSSNPQEE
+146 SNPQKE
-159 KLNNFPTTGEVHS
+159 KLNNFPTIGEVHS

-180 DTKFSTVGSDAHQ
+180 DAKFSTVGSDAYQ
-193 FFNSML
+193 FFDNML

-211 GSARDFYV
+211 GSARDFYL
-219 NSSNGKFQPQFDVIG
+219 NSSNGRFQPKFDVIG

-239 KKYSYYG
+239 EKYSYYG

-251 STDNPVA
+251 SVDNPVR
-258 LEEFVREACTL
+258 LEEFVREACKL
-269 ADPLVD
+269 ADPSVD

-312 AYYADIAK
+312 AYYSDIASQ
-320 EAGVTQKSLK
+320 AGAAQTSLK
-330 LDGIEVGNYT
+330 LDGVEVGNYT

-365 HVLGLADHYDI
+365 HVLGLADHYDVN
-376 YYGMATFT
+376 YGITTFA
-384 PGSFDTMDRASYN
+384 PGYFDTMAQASYN

-436 DSNKAYMVPVG
+436 DSNKAYVVPVG

-475 LWHIDYEAK
+475 LWHIDYDAK

-599 GKKES
+599 GKKEP

-617 PSLHVEGL
+617 PSLHVERL

-680 KGMEVADD
+680 KGMEAADD

-726 SVNNYG
+726 SMNNYG

-743 DTYLKMASVG
+743 DTYLKMASAG
-753 HRISSVKFFAKSS
+753 NRISSVKFFAKSS

-787 TLQGGAD
+787 TLQGGTD

>member
-1 MKKLIIFSLLVVC
+1 M
-14 FVQATFAIP
+14 QTTFAIP

-35 GSWITIQ
+35 GSWLTIQ
-42 MHGDEHGH
+42 MRGDEHGH
-50 YVMTSDGIPL
+50 YVLTSDGIPL
-60 VFNAQLRNYEYA
+60 VFNARQKNYEYA
-72 DWKNGEVQASGIK
+72 DWKDGKVQASGIK
-85 ATEASDRSAQVKKF
+85 AVEASERTAKVKAF
-99 IESQDKSAILESFKR
+99 VESQDKSAILESFKR
-114 ARLQQLQQV
+114 ARLQQLQQTL
-123 FSARRN
+123 SSRRN
-129 ASLKN
+129 ASLKA
-134 GINSASPLSAVS
+134 G
-146 SLVSRSSSNPQEE
+146 SNPQKE
-159 KLNNFPTTGEVHS
+159 KLNNFPTIGEVHS

-193 FFNSML
+193 FFNNML

-211 GSARDFYV
+211 GSARDFYL
-219 NSSNGKFQPQFDVIG
+219 NSSNGRFQPQFDVIG

-239 KKYSYYG
+239 EKYSYYG
-246 ANKGS
+246 ANQGS
-251 STDNPVA
+251 SVDNPA
-258 LEEFVREACTL
+258 RLEQFVREACTL

-275 FSQYDHNQDGFIDNI
+275 FSQYDHNQDGYIDNI

-312 AYYADIAK
+312 AYYSDMAK
-320 EAGVTQKSLK
+320 DAGLSETSLK

-340 CSNEINGTII
+340 CSNEINGTLI

-365 HVLGLADHYDI
+365 HVLGLADHYDVN
-376 YYGMATFT
+376 YGMTTFA
-384 PGSFDTMDRASYN
+384 PGSFDTMAQASYN

-421 LKNGVDTLNVLPDLN
+421 LKNGVDSLNVLPDLN
-436 DSNKAYMVPVG
+436 DSNKAYVVPVG
-447 GTNDQEYFIME
+447 GTNDEEYFIME

-475 LWHIDYEAK
+475 LWHIDYDAK

-513 RSGDPFPGT
+513 RAGDPFPGT

-617 PSLHVEGL
+617 PSLHVERL

-680 KGMEVADD
+680 KGMEAADD

-726 SVNNYG
+726 SMNNYG

-743 DTYLKMASVG
+743 DTYLKMASAG
-753 HRISSVKFFAKSS
+753 NRISSVKFFAKSS

-847 STNGKTEFAFSGLD
+847 STNGKTEFAFSGLE

-872 SKKGELSYGSK
+872 SKKGELSYSSK

-896 SVTATPSRNGQKRY
+896 SVTATPSRNGQKRF
-910 YDLNGRRVPAK
+910 YDLNGRRVSAK
-921 EMRHGIYIV
+921 EMRYGIYIV

>member
-1 MKKLIIFSLLVVC
+1 MKKIIIFSLLVVC
-14 FVQATFAIP
+14 FVQTTFAIP

-35 GSWITIQ
+35 GSWLTIQ
-42 MHGDEHGH
+42 MRGDEHGH
-50 YVMTSDGIPL
+50 YVLTSDGIPL
-60 VFNAQLRNYEYA
+60 VFNARQENYEYA
-72 DWKNGEVQASGIK
+72 DWKDGKVQASGIK
-85 ATEASDRSAQVKKF
+85 AVEASERTAKVKAF
-99 IESQDKSAILESFKR
+99 VESLDKSAILESFKR
-114 ARLQQLQQV
+114 ARLQQLQQTL
-123 FSARRN
+123 SSRRN
-129 ASLKN
+129 ASLKA
-134 GINSASPLSAVS
+134 G
-146 SLVSRSSSNPQEE
+146 SNPQKE
-159 KLNNFPTTGEVHS
+159 KLNNFPTIGEVHS

-193 FFNSML
+193 FFNNML
-199 NEPGFTYSNGAN
+199 NELGFTYSNGAN
-211 GSARDFYV
+211 GSARDFYL
-219 NSSNGKFQPQFDVIG
+219 NSSNGRFQPQFDVIG

-239 KKYSYYG
+239 EKYSYYG
-246 ANKGS
+246 ANQGS
-251 STDNPVA
+251 SVDNPA
-258 LEEFVREACTL
+258 RLEQFVREACTL

-275 FSQYDHNQDGFIDNI
+275 FSQYDHNQDGYIDNI

-312 AYYADIAK
+312 AYYSDMAK
-320 EAGVTQKSLK
+320 DAGLSETSLK

-340 CSNEINGTII
+340 CSNEINGTLI

-365 HVLGLADHYDI
+365 HVLGLADHYDVN
-376 YYGMATFT
+376 YGMTTFA
-384 PGSFDTMDRASYN
+384 PGSFDTMAQASYN

-421 LKNGVDTLNVLPDLN
+421 LKNGVDSLNVLPDLN
-436 DSNKAYMVPVG
+436 DSNKAYVVPVG
-447 GTNDQEYFIME
+447 GTNDEEYFIME
-458 NRQQKGWDAF
+458 NRQKKGWDAF

-475 LWHIDYEAK
+475 LWHIDYDAK

-513 RSGDPFPGT
+513 RAGDPFPGT

-643 SDVYTQQFTTAAI
+643 SDVYTQQLTTAAI

-680 KGMEVADD
+680 EGMEAADD

-702 TQKGYDFSKE
+702 TQKGYDFSDE

-726 SVNNYG
+726 SMNNYG

-753 HRISSVKFFAKSS
+753 NRISSVKFFAKSS

-847 STNGKTEFAFSGLD
+847 STNGKTEFAFSGLE

-872 SKKGELSYGSK
+872 SKKGELSYSSK

-896 SVTATPSRNGQKRY
+896 SVTVTPSRNGQKRF
-910 YDLNGRRVPAK
+910 YDLNGRRVSAK

-930 KQGNSVYKIVR
+930 KQGNCVYKIVR

>member
-1 MKKLIIFSLLVVC
+1 M
-14 FVQATFAIP
+14 QTTFAIP

-35 GSWITIQ
+35 GSWLTIQ
-42 MHGDEHGH
+42 MRGDEHGH
-50 YVMTSDGIPL
+50 YVLTSDGIPL
-60 VFNAQLRNYEYA
+60 VFNARQENYEYA
-72 DWKNGEVQASGIK
+72 DWKDGKVQASGIK
-85 ATEASDRSAQVKKF
+85 AVEASERTAKVKAF
-99 IESQDKSAILESFKR
+99 VESLDKSAILESFKR
-114 ARLQQLQQV
+114 ARLQQLQQTL
-123 FSARRN
+123 SSRRN
-129 ASLKN
+129 ASLKA
-134 GINSASPLSAVS
+134 G
-146 SLVSRSSSNPQEE
+146 SNPQKE
-159 KLNNFPTTGEVHS
+159 KLNNFPTIGEVHS

-193 FFNSML
+193 FFNNML

-211 GSARDFYV
+211 GSARDFYL
-219 NSSNGKFQPQFDVIG
+219 NSSNGRFQPQFDVIG

-239 KKYSYYG
+239 EKYSYYG
-246 ANKGS
+246 ANQGS
-251 STDNPVA
+251 SVDNPA
-258 LEEFVREACTL
+258 RLEQFVREACTL

-275 FSQYDHNQDGFIDNI
+275 FSQYDHNQDGYIDNI

-312 AYYADIAK
+312 AYYSDMAK
-320 EAGVTQKSLK
+320 DAGLSETSLK

-340 CSNEINGTII
+340 CSNEINGTLI

-365 HVLGLADHYDI
+365 HVLGLADHYDVN
-376 YYGMATFT
+376 YGMTTFA
-384 PGSFDTMDRASYN
+384 PGSFDTMAQASYN

-421 LKNGVDTLNVLPDLN
+421 LKNGVDSLNVLPDLN
-436 DSNKAYMVPVG
+436 DSNKAYVVPVG
-447 GTNDQEYFIME
+447 GTNDEEYFIME
-458 NRQQKGWDAF
+458 NRQKKGWDAF

-475 LWHIDYEAK
+475 LWHIDYDAK

-513 RSGDPFPGT
+513 RAGDPFPGT

-643 SDVYTQQFTTAAI
+643 SAVYTQQLTTAAI

-680 KGMEVADD
+680 KGMEAADD

-712 LEGMPSLWKTNGNL
+712 LDGMPSLWETNGNL
-726 SVNNYG
+726 SMNNYG

-743 DTYLKMASVG
+743 DTYLKMASAG
-753 HRISSVKFFAKSS
+753 NRISSVKFFAKSS

-847 STNGKTEFAFSGLD
+847 STNGKTEFAFSGLE

-872 SKKGELSYGSK
+872 SKKGELSYSSK

-896 SVTATPSRNGQKRY
+896 SVTATPSRNGQKRF
-910 YDLNGRRVPAK
+910 YDLNGRRVSAK

>member
-1 MKKLIIFSLLVVC
+1 MKRIIIFSLLVVC
-14 FVQATFAIP
+14 FVQTTFAIP

-35 GSWITIQ
+35 GSWLTIQ
-42 MHGDEHGH
+42 MRGDEHGH
-50 YVMTSDGIPL
+50 YVLTSDGIPL
-60 VFNAQLRNYEYA
+60 VFNARQENYEYA
-72 DWKNGEVQASGIK
+72 DWKDGKVQASGIK
-85 ATEASDRSAQVKKF
+85 AVEASERTAKVKAF
-99 IESQDKSAILESFKR
+99 VESLDKSAILESFKR
-114 ARLQQLQQV
+114 ARLQQLQQTL
-123 FSARRN
+123 SSRRN
-129 ASLKN
+129 ASLKA
-134 GINSASPLSAVS
+134 G
-146 SLVSRSSSNPQEE
+146 SNPQKE
-159 KLNNFPTTGEVHS
+159 KLNNFPTIGEVHS

-193 FFNSML
+193 FFNNML

-211 GSARDFYV
+211 GSARDFYL
-219 NSSNGKFQPQFDVIG
+219 NSSNGRFQPQFDVIG

-239 KKYSYYG
+239 EKYSYYG
-246 ANKGS
+246 ANQGS
-251 STDNPVA
+251 SVDNPA
-258 LEEFVREACTL
+258 RLEQFVREACTL

-275 FSQYDHNQDGFIDNI
+275 FSQYDHNQDGYIDNI

-312 AYYADIAK
+312 AYYSDMAK
-320 EAGVTQKSLK
+320 DAGLSETSLK

-340 CSNEINGTII
+340 CSNEINGTLI

-365 HVLGLADHYDI
+365 HVLGLADHYDVN
-376 YYGMATFT
+376 YGMTTFA
-384 PGSFDTMDRASYN
+384 PGSFDTMAQASYN

-421 LKNGVDTLNVLPDLN
+421 LKNGVDSLNVLPDLN
-436 DSNKAYMVPVG
+436 DSNKAYVVPVG
-447 GTNDQEYFIME
+447 GTNDEEYFIME
-458 NRQQKGWDAF
+458 NRQKKGWDAF

-475 LWHIDYEAK
+475 LWHIDYDAK

-513 RSGDPFPGT
+513 RAGDPFPGT

-643 SDVYTQQFTTAAI
+643 SAVYTQQLTTAAI

-680 KGMEVADD
+680 KGMEAADD

-712 LEGMPSLWKTNGNL
+712 LDGMPSLWETNGNL
-726 SVNNYG
+726 SMNNYG

-743 DTYLKMASVG
+743 DTYLKMASAG
-753 HRISSVKFFAKSS
+753 NRISSVKFFAKSS

-847 STNGKTEFAFSGLD
+847 STNGKTEFAFSGLE

-872 SKKGELSYGSK
+872 SKKGELSYSSK

-896 SVTATPSRNGQKRY
+896 SVTATPSRNGQKRF
-910 YDLNGRRVPAK
+910 YDLNGRRVSAK

>member
-1 MKKLIIFSLLVVC
+1 M
-14 FVQATFAIP
+14 QTTFAIP

-35 GSWITIQ
+35 GSWLTIQ
-42 MHGDEHGH
+42 MRGDEHGH
-50 YVMTSDGIPL
+50 YVLTSDGIPL
-60 VFNAQLRNYEYA
+60 VFNARQKNYEYA
-72 DWKNGEVQASGIK
+72 DWKNGKVQASGFK
-85 ATEASDRSAQVKKF
+85 ATEVSERSAQVKSF
-99 IESQDKSAILESFKR
+99 IQAQDKSAILESFKR
-114 ARLQQLQQV
+114 ARLQQLQQTL
-123 FSARRN
+123 SSRRN
-129 ASLKN
+129 ASLKA
-134 GINSASPLSAVS
+134 G
-146 SLVSRSSSNPQEE
+146 SNPQKE
-159 KLNNFPTTGEVHS
+159 KLNNFPTIGEVHS

-193 FFNSML
+193 FFDNML

-211 GSARDFYV
+211 GSARDFYL
-219 NSSNGKFQPQFDVIG
+219 NSSNGRFQPKFDVIG

-239 KKYSYYG
+239 EKYSYYG

-251 STDNPVA
+251 SVDNPVR
-258 LEEFVREACTL
+258 LEEFVREACKL
-269 ADPLVD
+269 ADPSVD

-312 AYYADIAK
+312 AYYSDIASQ
-320 EAGVTQKSLK
+320 AGAAQTSLK
-330 LDGIEVGNYT
+330 LDGVEVGNYT

-365 HVLGLADHYDI
+365 HVLGLADHYDVN
-376 YYGMATFT
+376 YGITTFA
-384 PGSFDTMDRASYN
+384 PGYFDTMAQASYN

-436 DSNKAYMVPVG
+436 DSNKAYVVPVG

-475 LWHIDYEAK
+475 LWHIDYDAK

-599 GKKES
+599 GKKEP

-617 PSLHVEGL
+617 PSLHVERL

-680 KGMEVADD
+680 KGMEAADD

-726 SVNNYG
+726 SMNNYG

-787 TLQGGAD
+787 ILQGGAD

>member
-1 MKKLIIFSLLVVC
+1 M
-14 FVQATFAIP
+14 QTTFAIP

-35 GSWITIQ
+35 GSWLTIQ
-42 MHGDEHGH
+42 MRGDEHGH
-50 YVMTSDGIPL
+50 YVLTSDGIPV
-60 VFNAQLRNYEYA
+60 VFNARQRNYEYA
-72 DWKNGEVQASGIK
+72 DWKDGKVQASGIK
-85 ATEASDRSAQVKKF
+85 AAEASERTAKVKAFVK
-99 IESQDKSAILESFKR
+99 SQDKSAILESFKR
-114 ARLQQLQQV
+114 ARLQQLQQTL
-123 FSARRN
+123 SSRRN
-129 ASLKN
+129 VSLK
-134 GINSASPLSAVS
+134 A
-146 SLVSRSSSNPQEE
+146 SSNPQKE
-159 KLNNFPTTGEVHS
+159 KLNNFPTIGEVHS

-193 FFNSML
+193 FFNNML

-211 GSARDFYV
+211 GSARDFYL
-219 NSSNGKFQPQFDVIG
+219 NSSNGRFQPKFDVIG

-239 KKYSYYG
+239 EKYSYYG

-251 STDNPVA
+251 SVDNPVR

-269 ADPLVD
+269 ADPSVD

-312 AYYADIAK
+312 AYYSDMAK
-320 EAGVTQKSLK
+320 DAGLSETSLK
-330 LDGIEVGNYT
+330 LNGVEVGNYT
-340 CSNEINGTII
+340 CSNEINGTLI

-365 HVLGLADHYDI
+365 HVLGLADHYDVN
-376 YYGMATFT
+376 YGITTFA
-384 PGSFDTMDRASYN
+384 PGSFDTMAQASYN

-475 LWHIDYEAK
+475 LWHIDYDAK

-496 HQRVDIVE
+496 HQRLDIVE

-513 RSGDPFPGT
+513 RAGDPFPGT

-537 VMSLDDIEEKDGII
+537 VMSLDDIEEKDGVI

-567 KVTEVQDSSIVVGWT
+567 KVTEVQDSSIVIGWT
-582 DVPVAKRYVLN
+582 DVPVAKQYVLN

-617 PSLHVEGL
+617 PSLHVERL

-680 KGMEVADD
+680 KGMEAADD
-688 YVVTLHKLVYATEA
+688 YVVTLHKLVYASEA

-712 LEGMPSLWKTNGNL
+712 LEGMPSLWETNGNL
-726 SVNNYG
+726 SMNYYG
-732 EESPCLRLNKI
+732 EETPCLRLNKI
-743 DTYLKMASVG
+743 DTYLKMASAG
-753 HRISSVKFFAKSS
+753 NRISSVKFFAKSS

-833 NALIHEPVAAYQKV
+833 NALIKEPVATYQKV
-847 STNGKTEFAFSGLD
+847 STHGKTEFAFSGLES
-861 TDATYALVVNA
+861 DATYALVVNG
-872 SKKGELSYGSK
+872 SKKGELSYNSK

-896 SVTATPSRNGQKRY
+896 SVTATPSRNGKKVF
-910 YDLNGRRVPAK
+910 YDLNGRRVSAK
-921 EMRHGIYIV
+921 ELRHGIYIV

>member
-475 LWHIDYEAK
+475 LWHIDYDAK

-625 SPETTYEITLQA
+625 SPETAYEITLQA

-680 KGMEVADD
+680 KGMEAADD

-726 SVNNYG
+726 SMNNYG

-753 HRISSVKFFAKSS
+753 NRISSVKFFAKSS

-883 ELIVTPASSTGIS
+883 ELIVIPASSTGIS

-910 YDLNGRRVPAK
+910 YDLNGRRVSAT

>member
-1 MKKLIIFSLLVVC
+1 MKKIIIFSLLVVC
-14 FVQATFAIP
+14 FVQTTFAIP

-35 GSWITIQ
+35 GSWLTIQ
-42 MHGDEHGH
+42 MRGDEHGH
-50 YVMTSDGIPL
+50 YVLTSDGIPL
-60 VFNAQLRNYEYA
+60 VFNARQENYEYA
-72 DWKNGEVQASGIK
+72 DWKDGKVQASGIK
-85 ATEASDRSAQVKKF
+85 AVEASERTAKVKAF
-99 IESQDKSAILESFKR
+99 VESLDKSAILESFKR
-114 ARLQQLQQV
+114 ARLQQLQQTL
-123 FSARRN
+123 SSRRN
-129 ASLKN
+129 ASLKA
-134 GINSASPLSAVS
+134 G
-146 SLVSRSSSNPQEE
+146 SNPQKE
-159 KLNNFPTTGEVHS
+159 KLNNFPTIGEVHS

-193 FFNSML
+193 FFNNML

-211 GSARDFYV
+211 GSARDFYL
-219 NSSNGKFQPQFDVIG
+219 NSSNGRFQPQFDVIG

-239 KKYSYYG
+239 EKYSYYG
-246 ANKGS
+246 ANQGS
-251 STDNPVA
+251 SVDNPA
-258 LEEFVREACTL
+258 RLEQFVREACTL

-275 FSQYDHNQDGFIDNI
+275 FSQYDHNQDGYIDNI

-312 AYYADIAK
+312 AYYSDMAK
-320 EAGVTQKSLK
+320 DAGLSETSLK

-340 CSNEINGTII
+340 CSNEINGTLI

-365 HVLGLADHYDI
+365 HVLGLADHYDVN
-376 YYGMATFT
+376 YGMTTFA
-384 PGSFDTMDRASYN
+384 PGSFDTMAQASYN

-421 LKNGVDTLNVLPDLN
+421 LKNGVDSLNVLPDLN
-436 DSNKAYMVPVG
+436 DSNKAYVVPVG
-447 GTNDQEYFIME
+447 GTNDEEYFIME
-458 NRQQKGWDAF
+458 NRQKKGWDAF

-475 LWHIDYEAK
+475 LWHIDYDAK

-513 RSGDPFPGT
+513 RAGDPFPGT

-643 SDVYTQQFTTAAI
+643 SDVYTQQLTTAAI

-680 KGMEVADD
+680 KGMEAADD

-712 LEGMPSLWKTNGNL
+712 LDGMPSLWETNGNL
-726 SVNNYG
+726 SMNNYG

-743 DTYLKMASVG
+743 DTYLKMASAG
-753 HRISSVKFFAKSS
+753 NRISSVKFFAKSS

-910 YDLNGRRVPAK
+910 YDLNGRRVSAT

>member
-1 MKKLIIFSLLVVC
+1 MKRIIIFSLLVVC
-14 FVQATFAIP
+14 FVQTTFAIP

-35 GSWITIQ
+35 GSWLTIQ
-42 MHGDEHGH
+42 MRGDEHGH
-50 YVMTSDGIPL
+50 YVLTSDGIPL
-60 VFNAQLRNYEYA
+60 VFNARQKNYEYA
-72 DWKNGEVQASGIK
+72 DWKDGKVQASGIK
-85 ATEASDRSAQVKKF
+85 AAEASERTAKVKAFVK
-99 IESQDKSAILESFKR
+99 SQDKSAILESFKR
-114 ARLQQLQQV
+114 ARLQQLQQTL
-123 FSARRN
+123 SSRRN
-129 ASLKN
+129 VSLK
-134 GINSASPLSAVS
+134 A
-146 SLVSRSSSNPQEE
+146 SSNPQKE
-159 KLNNFPTTGEVHS
+159 KLNNFPTIGEVHS

-193 FFNSML
+193 FFNNML

-211 GSARDFYV
+211 GSARDFYL
-219 NSSNGKFQPQFDVIG
+219 NSSNGRFQPQFDVIG

-239 KKYSYYG
+239 EKYSYYG

-251 STDNPVA
+251 SVDNPVR
-258 LEEFVREACTL
+258 LEEFVREACKL
-269 ADPLVD
+269 ADPSVD

-303 DGNAIWPHS
+303 DGNALWPHS
-312 AYYADIAK
+312 AYYSDIATQ
-320 EAGVTQKSLK
+320 AGAAQTLLK
-330 LDGIEVGNYT
+330 LDGVEVGNYT
-340 CSNEINGTII
+340 CSNEINGTLI

-365 HVLGLADHYDI
+365 HVLGLADHYDVN
-376 YYGMATFT
+376 YGITTFA
-384 PGSFDTMDRASYN
+384 PGYFDTMAQASYN

-436 DSNKAYMVPVG
+436 DSNKAYVVPVG

-475 LWHIDYEAK
+475 LWHIDYDAK

-496 HQRVDIVE
+496 HQRLDIVE

-513 RSGDPFPGT
+513 RAGDPFPGT

-551 NLMLGGLNL
+551 NLMLCGLNL

-680 KGMEVADD
+680 KGMEAADD

-726 SVNNYG
+726 SMNNYG

-743 DTYLKMASVG
+743 DTYLKMASAG
-753 HRISSVKFFAKSS
+753 NRMSSVKFFAKSS

-847 STNGKTEFAFSGLD
+847 STNGKTEFAFSGLE

-872 SKKGELSYGSK
+872 SKKGELSYSSQ

-896 SVTATPSRNGQKRY
+896 SVTATPSRNGQKRF
-910 YDLNGRRVPAK
+910 YDLNGRRVSAK

>member
-1 MKKLIIFSLLVVC
+1 M
-14 FVQATFAIP
+14 QTTFAIP

-35 GSWITIQ
+35 GSWLTIQ
-42 MHGDEHGH
+42 MRGDEHGH
-50 YVMTSDGIPL
+50 YVLTSDGIPL
-60 VFNAQLRNYEYA
+60 VFNARQENYEYA
-72 DWKNGEVQASGIK
+72 DWKDGKVQASGIK
-85 ATEASDRSAQVKKF
+85 AVEASERTAKVKAF
-99 IESQDKSAILESFKR
+99 VESLDKSAILESFKR
-114 ARLQQLQQV
+114 ARLQQLQQTL
-123 FSARRN
+123 SSRRN
-129 ASLKN
+129 ASLKA
-134 GINSASPLSAVS
+134 G
-146 SLVSRSSSNPQEE
+146 SNPQKE
-159 KLNNFPTTGEVHS
+159 KLNNFPTIGEVHS

-193 FFNSML
+193 FFNNML

-211 GSARDFYV
+211 GSARDFYL
-219 NSSNGKFQPQFDVIG
+219 NSSNGRFQPQFDVIG

-239 KKYSYYG
+239 EKYSYYG
-246 ANKGS
+246 ANQGS
-251 STDNPVA
+251 SVDNPA
-258 LEEFVREACTL
+258 RLEQFVREACTL

-275 FSQYDHNQDGFIDNI
+275 FSQYDHNQDGYIDNI

-303 DGNAIWPHS
+303 DGNALWPHS
-312 AYYADIAK
+312 AYYSDIATQ
-320 EAGVTQKSLK
+320 AGAAQTSLK
-330 LDGIEVGNYT
+330 LNGVEVGNYT
-340 CSNEINGTII
+340 CSNEINGTLI

-365 HVLGLADHYDI
+365 HVLGLADHYDVN
-376 YYGMATFT
+376 YGITTFA
-384 PGSFDTMDRASYN
+384 PGSFDTMAQASYN

-415 WLDLTV
+415 WLDLTM

-447 GTNDQEYFIME
+447 GSNDQEYFIME

-475 LWHIDYEAK
+475 LWHIDYDAK

-513 RSGDPFPGT
+513 RAGDPFPGT

-643 SDVYTQQFTTAAI
+643 SDVYTQQLTTAAI

-680 KGMEVADD
+680 KGMEAADD
-688 YVVTLHKLVYATEA
+688 YVVTLHKLVYATES

-712 LEGMPSLWKTNGNL
+712 LDGMPSLWKTNGNL
-726 SVNNYG
+726 SMNNYG

-753 HRISSVKFFAKSS
+753 NRISSVKFFAKSS

-771 TLAVEAYQNG
+771 TLAVEAYQNR

-847 STNGKTEFAFSGLD
+847 STNGKTEFAFSGLE

-872 SKKGELSYGSK
+872 SKKGELSYSSK

-896 SVTATPSRNGQKRY
+896 SVTATPSRNGQKRF
-910 YDLNGRRVPAK
+910 YDLNGRRVSAK

>member
-1 MKKLIIFSLLVVC
+1 MKKIIILSLLVVC
-14 FVQATFAIP
+14 FVQTTFAIP

-35 GSWITIQ
+35 GSWLTIQ
-42 MHGDEHGH
+42 MRGDEHGH
-50 YVMTSDGIPL
+50 YVLTSDGIPL
-60 VFNAQLRNYEYA
+60 VFNARQENYEYA
-72 DWKNGEVQASGIK
+72 DWKDGKVQASGIK
-85 ATEASDRSAQVKKF
+85 AVEASERTAKVKAF
-99 IESQDKSAILESFKR
+99 VESLDKSAILESFKR
-114 ARLQQLQQV
+114 ARLQQLQQTL
-123 FSARRN
+123 SSRRN
-129 ASLKN
+129 ASLKA
-134 GINSASPLSAVS
+134 G
-146 SLVSRSSSNPQEE
+146 SNPQKE
-159 KLNNFPTTGEVHS
+159 KLNNFPTIGEVHS

-193 FFNSML
+193 FFNNML

-211 GSARDFYV
+211 GSARDFYL
-219 NSSNGKFQPQFDVIG
+219 NSSNGRFQPQFDVIG

-239 KKYSYYG
+239 EKYSYYG

-251 STDNPVA
+251 SVDNPA
-258 LEEFVREACTL
+258 RLEQFVREACTL

-275 FSQYDHNQDGFIDNI
+275 FSQYDHNQDGYIDNI

-312 AYYADIAK
+312 AYYSDMAK
-320 EAGVTQKSLK
+320 DAGLSETSLK

-340 CSNEINGTII
+340 CSNEINGTLI

-365 HVLGLADHYDI
+365 HVLGLADHYDVN
-376 YYGMATFT
+376 YGMTTFA
-384 PGSFDTMDRASYN
+384 PGYFDTMAQASYN

-421 LKNGVDTLNVLPDLN
+421 LKNGVDSLNVLPDLN
-436 DSNKAYMVPVG
+436 DSNKAYVVPVG
-447 GTNDQEYFIME
+447 GTNDEEYFIME
-458 NRQQKGWDAF
+458 NRQKKGWDAF

-475 LWHIDYEAK
+475 LWHIDYDAK

-513 RSGDPFPGT
+513 RAGDPFPGT

-643 SDVYTQQFTTAAI
+643 SAVYTQQLTTAAI

-680 KGMEVADD
+680 EGMEAADD

-702 TQKGYDFSKE
+702 TQKGYDFSDE

-726 SVNNYG
+726 SMNNYG

-753 HRISSVKFFAKSS
+753 NRISSVKFFAKSF

-847 STNGKTEFAFSGLD
+847 STNGKTEFAFSGLE

-872 SKKGELSYGSK
+872 SKKGELSYSSK

-896 SVTATPSRNGQKRY
+896 SVTVTPSRNGQKRF
-910 YDLNGRRVPAK
+910 YDLNGRRVSAK

-930 KQGNSVYKIVR
+930 KQGNCVYKIVR

>member
-1 MKKLIIFSLLVVC
+1 MKRIIIFSLLVVC
-14 FVQATFAIP
+14 FVQTTFAIP

-35 GSWITIQ
+35 GSWLTIQ
-42 MHGDEHGH
+42 MRGDEHGH

-60 VFNAQLRNYEYA
+60 VFNARQRNYEYA
-72 DWKNGEVQASGIK
+72 DWKDGKVQASGIK
-85 ATEASDRSAQVKKF
+85 AAEASERTAKVKAFVK
-99 IESQDKSAILESFKR
+99 SQDKSAILESFKR

-123 FSARRN
+123 LSSRRN
-129 ASLKN
+129 VSLK
-134 GINSASPLSAVS
+134 A
-146 SLVSRSSSNPQEE
+146 SSNPQKE
-159 KLNNFPTTGEVHS
+159 KLNNFPTIGEVHS

-193 FFNSML
+193 FFNNML

-211 GSARDFYV
+211 GSARDFYL
-219 NSSNGKFQPQFDVIG
+219 NSSNGRFQPQFDVIG

-239 KKYSYYG
+239 EKYSYYG

-251 STDNPVA
+251 SVDNPVR

-269 ADPLVD
+269 ADPSVD

-312 AYYADIAK
+312 AYYSDIASQ
-320 EAGVTQKSLK
+320 AGATQTSLK
-330 LDGIEVGNYT
+330 LDGVEVGNYT

-365 HVLGLADHYDI
+365 HVLGLADHYDVN
-376 YYGMATFT
+376 YGITTFA
-384 PGSFDTMDRASYN
+384 PGYFDTMAQASYN

-415 WLDLTV
+415 WIDLTV

-436 DSNKAYMVPVG
+436 DSNKAYVVPVG
-447 GTNDQEYFIME
+447 GTNDAEYFIME

-475 LWHIDYEAK
+475 LWHIDYDAK
-484 AWEKNELNITGT
+484 AWEKNELNITAD

-504 ADNKLTDNT
+504 ADKKLTDNT
-513 RSGDPFPGT
+513 RAGDPFPGT

-537 VMSLDDIEEKDGII
+537 VMSLDDIEEKDGVI

-567 KVTEVQDSSIVVGWT
+567 KVTEVQDSSIVIGWT

-637 NRGSYS
+637 SRGSYS

-680 KGMEVADD
+680 KGMEAADD

-702 TQKGYDFSKE
+702 IQKGYDFSKE

-726 SVNNYG
+726 SMNNYG

-743 DTYLKMASVG
+743 DTYLKMASAG
-753 HRISSVKFFAKSS
+753 NRISSVKFFAKSS

-833 NALIHEPVAAYQKV
+833 NVLIHEPVAAYQKV

-872 SKKGELSYGSK
+872 SKKGELSYSSK

-896 SVTATPSRNGQKRY
+896 SVTVTPSRNGQKRF
-910 YDLNGRRVPAK
+910 YDLNGRRVSAK

>member
-1 MKKLIIFSLLVVC
+1 M
-14 FVQATFAIP
+14 QTTFAIP

-35 GSWITIQ
+35 GSWLTIQ
-42 MHGDEHGH
+42 MRGDEHGH
-50 YVMTSDGIPL
+50 YVLTSDGIPL
-60 VFNAQLRNYEYA
+60 VFNARQENYEYA
-72 DWKNGEVQASGIK
+72 DWKDGKVQASGIK
-85 ATEASDRSAQVKKF
+85 AVEVSERTAKVKAF
-99 IESQDKSAILESFKR
+99 VESLDKSAILESFKR
-114 ARLQQLQQV
+114 ARLQQLQQTL
-123 FSARRN
+123 SSRRN
-129 ASLKN
+129 ASLKA
-134 GINSASPLSAVS
+134 G
-146 SLVSRSSSNPQEE
+146 SNPQKE
-159 KLNNFPTTGEVHS
+159 KLNNFPTIGEVHS

-193 FFNSML
+193 FFNNML

-211 GSARDFYV
+211 GSARDFYL
-219 NSSNGKFQPQFDVIG
+219 NSSNGRFQPQFDVIG

-239 KKYSYYG
+239 EKYSYYG
-246 ANKGS
+246 ANQGS
-251 STDNPVA
+251 SVDNPA
-258 LEEFVREACTL
+258 RLEQFVREACTL

-275 FSQYDHNQDGFIDNI
+275 FSQYDHNQDGYIDNI

-312 AYYADIAK
+312 AYYSDMAK
-320 EAGVTQKSLK
+320 DAGLSETSLK

-340 CSNEINGTII
+340 CSNEINGTLI

-365 HVLGLADHYDI
+365 HVLGLADHYDVN
-376 YYGMATFT
+376 YGMTTFA
-384 PGSFDTMDRASYN
+384 PGSFDTMAQASYN

-421 LKNGVDTLNVLPDLN
+421 LKNGVDSLNVLPDLN
-436 DSNKAYMVPVG
+436 DSNKAYVVPVG
-447 GTNDQEYFIME
+447 GTNDEEYFIME
-458 NRQQKGWDAF
+458 NRQKKGWDAF

-475 LWHIDYEAK
+475 LWHIDYDAK

-513 RSGDPFPGT
+513 RAGDPFPGT

-680 KGMEVADD
+680 KGMEAADD

-702 TQKGYDFSKE
+702 TQKGYDFSDE

-726 SVNNYG
+726 SMNNYG

-753 HRISSVKFFAKSS
+753 NRISSVKFFAKSS

-847 STNGKTEFAFSGLD
+847 STNGKTEFAFSGLE

-872 SKKGELSYGSK
+872 SKKGELSYSSK

-896 SVTATPSRNGQKRY
+896 SVTATPSRNGQKRF
-910 YDLNGRRVPAK
+910 YDLNGRRVSVK
-921 EMRHGIYIV
+921 EMRYGIYIV

>member
-475 LWHIDYEAK
+475 LWHIDYDAK

-582 DVPVAKRYVLN
+582 AVPVAKRYVLN

-599 GKKES
+599 GKKEP

-617 PSLHVEGL
+617 PSLHVERL

-680 KGMEVADD
+680 KGMEAADD

-726 SVNNYG
+726 SMNNYG

-743 DTYLKMASVG
+743 DTYLKMASAG
-753 HRISSVKFFAKSS
+753 NRISSVKFFAKSS

-787 TLQGGAD
+787 TLQGGTD

>member
-421 LKNGVDTLNVLPDLN
+421 LKNGVDSLNVLPDLN
-436 DSNKAYMVPVG
+436 DSNKAYVVPVG
-447 GTNDQEYFIME
+447 GTNDEEYFIME

-475 LWHIDYEAK
+475 LWHIDYDAK

-513 RSGDPFPGT
+513 RAGDPFPGT

-567 KVTEVQDSSIVVGWT
+567 KVTEVQNSSIVVGWT

-599 GKKES
+599 GKKEP

-617 PSLHVEGL
+617 PSLHVERL

-680 KGMEVADD
+680 KGMEAADD

-726 SVNNYG
+726 SMNNYG

>member
-1 MKKLIIFSLLVVC
+1 M
-14 FVQATFAIP
+14 QTTFAIP

-35 GSWITIQ
+35 GSWLTIQ
-42 MHGDEHGH
+42 MRGDEHGH
-50 YVMTSDGIPL
+50 YVLTSDGIPL
-60 VFNAQLRNYEYA
+60 VFNARQENYEYA
-72 DWKNGEVQASGIK
+72 DWKDGKVQASGIK
-85 ATEASDRSAQVKKF
+85 AVEASERTAKVKAF
-99 IESQDKSAILESFKR
+99 VESLDKSAILESFKR
-114 ARLQQLQQV
+114 ARLQQLQQTL
-123 FSARRN
+123 SSRRN
-129 ASLKN
+129 ASLKA
-134 GINSASPLSAVS
+134 G
-146 SLVSRSSSNPQEE
+146 SNPQKE
-159 KLNNFPTTGEVHS
+159 KLNNFPTIGEVHS

-193 FFNSML
+193 FFNNML

-211 GSARDFYV
+211 GSARDFYL
-219 NSSNGKFQPQFDVIG
+219 NSSNGRFQPQFDVIG

-239 KKYSYYG
+239 EKYSYYG
-246 ANKGS
+246 ANQGS
-251 STDNPVA
+251 SVDNPA
-258 LEEFVREACTL
+258 RLEQFVREACTL

-275 FSQYDHNQDGFIDNI
+275 FSQYDHNQDGYIDNI

-312 AYYADIAK
+312 AYYSDMAK
-320 EAGVTQKSLK
+320 DAGLSETSLK

-340 CSNEINGTII
+340 CSNEINGTLI

-365 HVLGLADHYDI
+365 HVLGLADHYDVN
-376 YYGMATFT
+376 YGMTTFA
-384 PGSFDTMDRASYN
+384 PDSFDTMAQASYN

-421 LKNGVDTLNVLPDLN
+421 LKNGVDSLNVLPDLN
-436 DSNKAYMVPVG
+436 DSNKAYVVPVG
-447 GTNDQEYFIME
+447 GTNDEEYFIME
-458 NRQQKGWDAF
+458 NRQKKGWDAF

-475 LWHIDYEAK
+475 LWHIDYDAK

-513 RSGDPFPGT
+513 RAGDPFPGT

-680 KGMEVADD
+680 KGMEAADD

-702 TQKGYDFSKE
+702 TQKGYDFSDE

-726 SVNNYG
+726 SMNNYG

-743 DTYLKMASVG
+743 DTYLKMASAG
-753 HRISSVKFFAKSS
+753 NRISSVKFFAKSS

-847 STNGKTEFAFSGLD
+847 STNGKTEFAFSGLE

-872 SKKGELSYGSK
+872 SKKGELSYSSK

-896 SVTATPSRNGQKRY
+896 SVTVTPSRNGQKRF
-910 YDLNGRRVPAK
+910 YDLNGRRVSAK
-921 EMRHGIYIV
+921 EMRYGIYIV

>member
-1 MKKLIIFSLLVVC
+1 MKRIIIFSLLVVC
-14 FVQATFAIP
+14 FVQTTFAIP

-35 GSWITIQ
+35 GSWLTIQ
-42 MHGDEHGH
+42 MRGDEHGH
-50 YVMTSDGIPL
+50 YVLTSDGIPV
-60 VFNAQLRNYEYA
+60 VFNARQRNYEYA
-72 DWKNGEVQASGIK
+72 DWKDGKVQASGIK
-85 ATEASDRSAQVKKF
+85 AAEASERTAKVKAFVK
-99 IESQDKSAILESFKR
+99 SQDKSAILESFKR
-114 ARLQQLQQV
+114 ARLQQLQQTL
-123 FSARRN
+123 SSRRN
-129 ASLKN
+129 VSLK
-134 GINSASPLSAVS
+134 A
-146 SLVSRSSSNPQEE
+146 SSNPQKE
-159 KLNNFPTTGEVHS
+159 KLNNFPTIGEVHS

-193 FFNSML
+193 FFNNML

-211 GSARDFYV
+211 GSARDFYL
-219 NSSNGKFQPQFDVIG
+219 NSSNGRFQPKFDVIG

-239 KKYSYYG
+239 EKYSYYG

-251 STDNPVA
+251 SVDNPVR

-269 ADPLVD
+269 ADPSVD

-312 AYYADIAK
+312 AYYSDMAK
-320 EAGVTQKSLK
+320 DAGLSETSLK
-330 LDGIEVGNYT
+330 LNGVEVGNYT
-340 CSNEINGTII
+340 CSNEINGTLI

-365 HVLGLADHYDI
+365 HVLGLADHYDVN
-376 YYGMATFT
+376 YGITTFA
-384 PGSFDTMDRASYN
+384 PGSFDTMAQASYN

-415 WLDLTV
+415 WIDLTV

-436 DSNKAYMVPVG
+436 DSNKAYVVPVR
-447 GTNDQEYFIME
+447 GTNDAEYFIME

-475 LWHIDYEAK
+475 LWHIDYDAK
-484 AWEKNELNITGT
+484 AWEKNELNITGN

-513 RSGDPFPGT
+513 RAGDPFPGT

-537 VMSLDDIEEKDGII
+537 VMSLDDIEEKDGVI

-567 KVTEVQDSSIVVGWT
+567 KVAEVQDSSIVVGWT

-656 PFSKYYVTDVKATA
+656 PFSKYYVTDVKAAA

-680 KGMEVADD
+680 KGMEAADD
-688 YVVTLHKLVYATEA
+688 YVVTLHKLVYASEA

-712 LEGMPSLWKTNGNL
+712 LEGMPSLWETNGNL
-726 SVNNYG
+726 SMNYYG
-732 EESPCLRLNKI
+732 EETPCLRLNKI
-743 DTYLKMASVG
+743 DTYLKMASAG
-753 HRISSVKFFAKSS
+753 NRISSVKFFAKSS

-833 NALIHEPVAAYQKV
+833 NALIKEPVATYQKV
-847 STNGKTEFAFSGLD
+847 STHGKTEFAFSGLES
-861 TDATYALVVNA
+861 DATYALVVNG
-872 SKKGELSYGSK
+872 SKKGELSYSSQ

-896 SVTATPSRNGQKRY
+896 SVTATPSRNGKKVF
-910 YDLNGRRVPAK
+910 YDLNGRRVSAK
-921 EMRHGIYIV
+921 ELRHGIYIV

>member
-1 MKKLIIFSLLVVC
+1 MKRIIIFSLLVVC
-14 FVQATFAIP
+14 FVQTTFAIP

-35 GSWITIQ
+35 GSWLTIQ
-42 MHGDEHGH
+42 MRGDEHGH
-50 YVMTSDGIPL
+50 YVLTSDGIPL
-60 VFNAQLRNYEYA
+60 VFNARQKNYEYA
-72 DWKNGEVQASGIK
+72 DWKDGKVQASGIK
-85 ATEASDRSAQVKKF
+85 AVEASERTAKVKAF
-99 IESQDKSAILESFKR
+99 VESQDKSAILESFKR
-114 ARLQQLQQV
+114 ARLQQLQQTL
-123 FSARRN
+123 SSRRN
-129 ASLKN
+129 ASLKV
-134 GINSASPLSAVS
+134 G
-146 SLVSRSSSNPQEE
+146 SNPQKE
-159 KLNNFPTTGEVHS
+159 KLNNFPTIGEVHS

-193 FFNSML
+193 FFNNML

-211 GSARDFYV
+211 GSARDFYL
-219 NSSNGKFQPQFDVIG
+219 NSSNGRFQPQFDVIG

-239 KKYSYYG
+239 EKYSYYG
-246 ANKGS
+246 ANQGS
-251 STDNPVA
+251 SVDNPA
-258 LEEFVREACTL
+258 RLEQFVREACTL

-275 FSQYDHNQDGFIDNI
+275 FSQYDHNQDGYIDNI

-312 AYYADIAK
+312 AYYSDMAK
-320 EAGVTQKSLK
+320 DAGLSETSLK

-340 CSNEINGTII
+340 CSNEINGTLI

-365 HVLGLADHYDI
+365 HVLGLADHYDVN
-376 YYGMATFT
+376 YGMTTFA
-384 PGSFDTMDRASYN
+384 PGSFDTMAQASYN

-421 LKNGVDTLNVLPDLN
+421 LKNGVDSLNVLPDLN
-436 DSNKAYMVPVG
+436 DSNKAYVVPVG
-447 GTNDQEYFIME
+447 GTNDEEYFIME
-458 NRQQKGWDAF
+458 NRQKKGWDAF

-475 LWHIDYEAK
+475 LWHIDYDAK

-513 RSGDPFPGT
+513 RAGDPFPGT

-643 SDVYTQQFTTAAI
+643 SAVYTQQLTTAAI
-656 PFSKYYVTDVKATA
+656 PFSKYYLTDVKATA

-680 KGMEVADD
+680 EGMEAADD

-702 TQKGYDFSKE
+702 TQKGYDFSDE

-726 SVNNYG
+726 SMNNYG

-753 HRISSVKFFAKSS
+753 NRISSVKFFAKSS

-847 STNGKTEFAFSGLD
+847 STNGKTEFAFSGLE

-872 SKKGELSYGSK
+872 SKKGELSYSSK

-896 SVTATPSRNGQKRY
+896 SVTATPSRNGQKRF
-910 YDLNGRRVPAK
+910 YDLNGRRVSAK

>member
-1 MKKLIIFSLLVVC
+1 MKKIIIFSLLVVC
-14 FVQATFAIP
+14 FVQTTFAIP

-35 GSWITIQ
+35 GSWLTIQ
-42 MHGDEHGH
+42 MRGDEHGH
-50 YVMTSDGIPL
+50 YVLTSDGIPL
-60 VFNAQLRNYEYA
+60 VFNARQENYEYA
-72 DWKNGEVQASGIK
+72 DWKDGKVQASGIK
-85 ATEASDRSAQVKKF
+85 AVEASERTAKVKAF
-99 IESQDKSAILESFKR
+99 VESLDKSAILESFKR
-114 ARLQQLQQV
+114 ARLQQLQQTL
-123 FSARRN
+123 SSRRN
-129 ASLKN
+129 ASLKA
-134 GINSASPLSAVS
+134 G
-146 SLVSRSSSNPQEE
+146 SNPQKE
-159 KLNNFPTTGEVHS
+159 KLNNFPTIGEVHS

-193 FFNSML
+193 FFNNML

-211 GSARDFYV
+211 GSARDFYL
-219 NSSNGKFQPQFDVIG
+219 NSSNGRFQPQFDVIG

-239 KKYSYYG
+239 EKYSYYG
-246 ANKGS
+246 ANQGS
-251 STDNPVA
+251 SVDNPA
-258 LEEFVREACTL
+258 RLEQFVREACTL

-275 FSQYDHNQDGFIDNI
+275 FSQYDHNQDGYIDNI

-312 AYYADIAK
+312 AYYSDMAK
-320 EAGVTQKSLK
+320 DAGLSETSLK
-330 LDGIEVGNYT
+330 LNGVEVGNYT
-340 CSNEINGTII
+340 CSNEINGTLI

-365 HVLGLADHYDI
+365 HVLGLADHYDVN
-376 YYGMATFT
+376 YGMTTFA
-384 PGSFDTMDRASYN
+384 PGSFDTMAQASYN

-421 LKNGVDTLNVLPDLN
+421 LKNGVDSLNVLPDLN
-436 DSNKAYMVPVG
+436 DSNKAYVVPVG
-447 GTNDQEYFIME
+447 GTNDEEYFIME
-458 NRQQKGWDAF
+458 NRQKKGWDAF

-475 LWHIDYEAK
+475 LWHIDYDAK

-504 ADNKLTDNT
+504 ADNKLSDNT
-513 RSGDPFPGT
+513 RAGDPFPGT

-643 SDVYTQQFTTAAI
+643 SDVYTQQLTTAAI

-680 KGMEVADD
+680 KGMEAADD

-712 LEGMPSLWKTNGNL
+712 LDGMPSLWKTNGNL
-726 SVNNYG
+726 SMNNYG

-753 HRISSVKFFAKSS
+753 NRISSVKFFAKSS

-847 STNGKTEFAFSGLD
+847 STNGKTEFAFSGLE

-872 SKKGELSYGSK
+872 SKKGELSYSSK

-896 SVTATPSRNGQKRY
+896 SVTVTPSRNGEKRF
-910 YDLNGRRVPAK
+910 YDLNGRRVSAK

-930 KQGNSVYKIVR
+930 KQGNCVYKIVR